1 MKKIFLLLLSVSVA
15 FVGGGSAKASVS
27 TKMLTA
33 DVHPLTVQDPDTVA
47 RDLSDLEDVIP
58 ASATT
63 QAQDTAYYGAA
74 RQKNFNALRF
84 VLDSRHRFKGDRY
97 VHGDFWNNTFIDMG
111 GGVGGFYHNT
121 NAASFTP
128 TLSLRLGV
136 GKVISPMVSFRLGF
150 EKAWAYSHASTTVY
164 NTNQYN
170 SYGGYVDF
178 LYNFSNYLLG
188 YRPERPF
195 NVSGILGL
203 GVQTASLHSWNNA
216 DMTAVGASTSGAA
229 LDGHVGVQFK
239 FFASPYASIALE
251 PYFKVATKK
260 LNLLANPGY
269 SDPDFSYG
277 VNFAYQ
283 WNFAKQLSY
292 MANAGIFQKH
302 FNNQKRYMLDN
313 GQLQHLRYPMFFDYS
328 FGPMYVGKSYNLSL
342 RNTRGFDAL
351 AAVGWWLAPAAGV
364 RAGVH
369 VTNGDWKQGSIGN
382 DDTKS
387 LIGTR
392 GVNVDFL
399 FNPFGFKRHYNW
411 DAPVGMNLLA
421 GYEFGGMK
429 KTAASLLGSY
439 EGNYTAFRFG
449 GQLWMKLTN
458 DLRLT
463 LEPTYMQTEH
473 YNGNLDRERYD
484 EYAVKLG
491 LSLLFRDKGIRNY
504 RNVES
509 DSVLNTVQR
518 GYFLGLG
525 LGWNNTVWDW
535 RFKGYQHDLLKNAV
549 LFGGYRFN
557 KIHGIR
563 LQAEWMKEAQA
574 FFDSYGSGIEKY
586 TYNNYLL
593 STDYQINLFNAM
605 AGYDPLRR
613 WNVYMYAGPTLLLGD
628 GGAAFAANVGGMVTY
643 NITPNLSL
651 FYSHTVYRM
660 PKTRYPHHMVYT
672 RDGIFT
678 NNLNVGIMYNFDRD
692 NNIFAAA
699 SQRRFFFE
707 YGFGPAYTGRT
718 PLRFRNTRGFDAN
731 ASIGWWF
738 SSAFALRG
746 GVHVTN
752 ADWQT
757 TQYANE
763 DTKLLVGTRGIAAD
777 LLINPL
783 GFVKDYNWE
792 MPFGFNLVGGYEFGQ
807 GKRTMTPY
815 ADSFEGNYTA
825 LRGGVQLW
833 ARLANGLRFT
843 LEPMVSS
850 VKLKGVNGYNYN
862 EYALKAGVAVLFKR
876 QAERNYPDV
885 PSDEVRNIPKKG
897 YFLGVGM
904 GWSNTIWDWRFSGYQ
919 HGVLKNATIFGGYHF
934 NELHG
939 IRLQSEWM
947 REKIAFPNYASQV
960 KLKPNNYLLSLDYQ
974 FNLYNYMAGY
984 DPSCRWNVYLYGGP
998 TLAVG
1003 DGGTKLAANVGGM
1016 VTYNLT
1022 PDVSLFYSHTIYR
1035 FNKHYYPTSLV
1046 YTRDG
1051 TYTNNLNVGIMY
1063 NFDRD
1068 NNIFAAASQ
1077 RRFFFEYGFGPAYT
1091 GRTPLR
1097 FRNTRGFDANASIG
1111 WWFSSA
1117 FALRG
1122 GVHVTNADWQTT
1134 QYANEDTKLLV
1145 GTRGIAADLLINPLG
1160 FVKDYNWE
1168 MPFGFN
1174 LVGGYEFGQ
1183 GKRTMTPYADSFEGN
1198 YTALRGGVQLWAR
1211 LANGL
1216 RFTLEPMV
1224 SSVKLKGVN
1233 GYNYNEYALKAGVA
1247 VLFKRQAE
1255 RNYPDVPSDEVR
1267 NIPKKGYF
1275 LGVGMGWSNTI
1286 WDWRFSGYQHG
1297 VLKNATIFGGYHFN
1311 ELHGI
1316 RLQSE
1321 WMREKIAFP
1330 NYASQVKLKPNNYLL
1345 SLDYQFNL
1353 YNYMAGYDPSCRWNV
1368 YLYGGPTLAVG
1379 DGGTKLAANVGG
1391 MVTYNLTPD
1400 VSLFYSHTIY
1410 RFNKHYY
1417 PTSLVYTR
1425 DGTYT
1430 NNLNIGVMYS
1440 FDAFSNFLIRDDE
1453 GNPMRRPL
1461 FLEYGIGPTF
1471 MGKTPLKGFK
1481 TTGFDS
1487 KFLVGWWANSA
1498 VGVRGGAHVTN
1509 ANWEKGSFMGDDVT
1523 LLFGTRGALF
1533 DLLINPLGFVSHYD
1547 WNSPLGFNVFGGY
1560 EIGHAKKTSA
1570 GFVNTFEGN
1579 YHTFRV
1585 GGQLWAK
1592 LTNDLRLTFEPTFSA
1607 IKLSAP
1613 DDNRHNQF
1621 ALNVG
1626 VSMLMRSKK
1635 FRDYDET
1642 LPEEKRYNLPLQGFF
1657 VGGGFGWNNTIW
1669 RWKFSSQ
1676 KGDLLKN
1683 AMAFAGYNFS
1693 TVHGVRVQGEWM
1705 REKMDNNEGAG
1716 IYTEHFNNVL
1726 VSFDY
1731 QLNAL
1736 NAISGFDPARRWNVY
1751 FYGGPTML
1759 MGTGGFK
1766 GALNVGGQV
1775 GYSINRNLS
1784 LFYSHTVYRMPNG
1797 RYPHSQPFTKN
1808 GTFTN
1813 NLNIGLMYNFK

>member
-463 LEPTYMQTEH
+463 LEPTYMQIEH

-574 FFDSYGSGIEKY
+574 FFDSYGSGIEKF

-783 GFVKDYNWE
+783 GFVKEYNWE

-850 VKLKGVNGYNYN
+850 VKLKG
-862 EYALKAGVAVLFKR
+862 E
-876 QAERNYPDV
+876 
-885 PSDEVRNIPKKG
+885 
-897 YFLGVGM
+897 
-904 GWSNTIWDWRFSGYQ
+904 
-919 HGVLKNATIFGGYHF
+919 
-934 NELHG
+934 
-939 IRLQSEWM
+939 
-947 REKIAFPNYASQV
+947 
-960 KLKPNNYLLSLDYQ
+960 
-974 FNLYNYMAGY
+974 
-984 DPSCRWNVYLYGGP
+984 
-998 TLAVG
+998 
-1003 DGGTKLAANVGGM
+1003 
-1016 VTYNLT
+1016 
-1022 PDVSLFYSHTIYR
+1022 
-1035 FNKHYYPTSLV
+1035 
-1046 YTRDG
+1046 
-1051 TYTNNLNVGIMY
+1051 
-1063 NFDRD
+1063 
-1068 NNIFAAASQ
+1068 
-1077 RRFFFEYGFGPAYT
+1077 
-1091 GRTPLR
+1091 
-1097 FRNTRGFDANASIG
+1097 
-1111 WWFSSA
+1111 
-1117 FALRG
+1117 
-1122 GVHVTNADWQTT
+1122 
-1134 QYANEDTKLLV
+1134 
-1145 GTRGIAADLLINPLG
+1145 
-1160 FVKDYNWE
+1160 
-1168 MPFGFN
+1168 
-1174 LVGGYEFGQ
+1174 
-1183 GKRTMTPYADSFEGN
+1183 
-1198 YTALRGGVQLWAR
+1198 
-1211 LANGL
+1211 
-1216 RFTLEPMV
+1216 
-1224 SSVKLKGVN
+1224 N

-1440 FDAFSNFLIRDDE
+1440 FDAFRNFLIRDDE
-1453 GNPMRRPL
+1453 GNSMRRPL

-1471 MGKTPLKGFK
+1471 MSKTPLKGFK

-1509 ANWEKGSFMGDDVT
+1509 ANWDKGSFMGDDVT
-1523 LLFGTRGALF
+1523 LLIGTRGALF

-1607 IKLSAP
+1607 IKLSAS

-1635 FRDYDET
+1635 FRDYDES

-1676 KGDLLKN
+1676 KGDMLKN

>member
-27 TKMLTA
+27 TKMLSA
-33 DVHPLTVQDPDTVA
+33 GVHPLTVQDPDTIA

-97 VHGDFWNNTFIDMG
+97 VRGDFWNNTFIDMG

-136 GKVISPMVSFRLGF
+136 GKVVSPMVSFRLGF

-574 FFDSYGSGIEKY
+574 FFDSYGSGIEKF

-651 FYSHTVYRM
+651 FYSHTIYRM

-960 KLKPNNYLLSLDYQ
+960 KLKPNNYLLS
-974 FNLYNYMAGY
+974 F
-984 DPSCRWNVYLYGGP
+984 
-998 TLAVG
+998 
-1003 DGGTKLAANVGGM
+1003 
-1016 VTYNLT
+1016 
-1022 PDVSLFYSHTIYR
+1022 
-1035 FNKHYYPTSLV
+1035 
-1046 YTRDG
+1046 
-1051 TYTNNLNVGIMY
+1051 
-1063 NFDRD
+1063 
-1068 NNIFAAASQ
+1068 
-1077 RRFFFEYGFGPAYT
+1077 
-1091 GRTPLR
+1091 
-1097 FRNTRGFDANASIG
+1097 
-1111 WWFSSA
+1111 
-1117 FALRG
+1117 
-1122 GVHVTNADWQTT
+1122 
-1134 QYANEDTKLLV
+1134 
-1145 GTRGIAADLLINPLG
+1145 
-1160 FVKDYNWE
+1160 
-1168 MPFGFN
+1168 
-1174 LVGGYEFGQ
+1174 
-1183 GKRTMTPYADSFEGN
+1183 
-1198 YTALRGGVQLWAR
+1198 
-1211 LANGL
+1211 
-1216 RFTLEPMV
+1216 
-1224 SSVKLKGVN
+1224 
-1233 GYNYNEYALKAGVA
+1233 
-1247 VLFKRQAE
+1247 
-1255 RNYPDVPSDEVR
+1255 
-1267 NIPKKGYF
+1267 
-1275 LGVGMGWSNTI
+1275 
-1286 WDWRFSGYQHG
+1286 
-1297 VLKNATIFGGYHFN
+1297 
-1311 ELHGI
+1311 
-1316 RLQSE
+1316 
-1321 WMREKIAFP
+1321 
-1330 NYASQVKLKPNNYLL
+1330 
-1345 SLDYQFNL
+1345 DYQFNL

-1440 FDAFSNFLIRDDE
+1440 FDAFRNFLIRDDE

-1471 MGKTPLKGFK
+1471 MSKTPLKGFK

-1509 ANWEKGSFMGDDVT
+1509 ANWDKGSFMGDDVT
-1523 LLFGTRGALF
+1523 LLIGTRGALF

-1607 IKLSAP
+1607 IKLSAS

-1784 LFYSHTVYRMPNG
+1784 LFYSHTVYRMPDG

>member
-27 TKMLTA
+27 TKMLSA
-33 DVHPLTVQDPDTVA
+33 DVHPLTVQDPDTIA
-47 RDLSDLEDVIP
+47 RDLSELEDVIP

-136 GKVISPMVSFRLGF
+136 GKVVSPMVSFRLGF

-429 KTAASLLGSY
+429 KTAASLFGSY

-463 LEPTYMQTEH
+463 LEPTYMQIEH

-574 FFDSYGSGIEKY
+574 FFDSYGSGIEKF

-1440 FDAFSNFLIRDDE
+1440 FDAFRNFLIRDDE

-1471 MGKTPLKGFK
+1471 MSKTPLKGFK

-1509 ANWEKGSFMGDDVT
+1509 ANWDKGSFMGDDVT

-1607 IKLSAP
+1607 IKLSAS

-1784 LFYSHTVYRMPNG
+1784 LFYSHTVYRMPAG

>member
-27 TKMLTA
+27 TKMLSA
-33 DVHPLTVQDPDTVA
+33 DVHPLTVQDPDTIA
-47 RDLSDLEDVIP
+47 RDLSELEDVIP

-97 VHGDFWNNTFIDMG
+97 VRGDFWNNTFIDMG

-136 GKVISPMVSFRLGF
+136 GKVVSPMVSFRLGF

-429 KTAASLLGSY
+429 KTAASLFGSY

-463 LEPTYMQTEH
+463 LEPTYMQIEH

-509 DSVLNTVQR
+509 DSVLNTIQR

-525 LGWNNTVWDW
+525 LGWNNTVWEW

-574 FFDSYGSGIEKY
+574 FFDSYGSGIEKF

-651 FYSHTVYRM
+651 FYSHTIYRM

-1051 TYTNNLNVGIMY
+1051 TYTNNLN
-1063 NFDRD
+1063 
-1068 NNIFAAASQ
+1068 
-1077 RRFFFEYGFGPAYT
+1077 
-1091 GRTPLR
+1091 
-1097 FRNTRGFDANASIG
+1097 
-1111 WWFSSA
+1111 
-1117 FALRG
+1117 
-1122 GVHVTNADWQTT
+1122 
-1134 QYANEDTKLLV
+1134 
-1145 GTRGIAADLLINPLG
+1145 
-1160 FVKDYNWE
+1160 
-1168 MPFGFN
+1168 
-1174 LVGGYEFGQ
+1174 
-1183 GKRTMTPYADSFEGN
+1183 
-1198 YTALRGGVQLWAR
+1198 
-1211 LANGL
+1211 
-1216 RFTLEPMV
+1216 
-1224 SSVKLKGVN
+1224 
-1233 GYNYNEYALKAGVA
+1233 
-1247 VLFKRQAE
+1247 
-1255 RNYPDVPSDEVR
+1255 
-1267 NIPKKGYF
+1267 
-1275 LGVGMGWSNTI
+1275 
-1286 WDWRFSGYQHG
+1286 
-1297 VLKNATIFGGYHFN
+1297 
-1311 ELHGI
+1311 
-1316 RLQSE
+1316 
-1321 WMREKIAFP
+1321 
-1330 NYASQVKLKPNNYLL
+1330 
-1345 SLDYQFNL
+1345 
-1353 YNYMAGYDPSCRWNV
+1353 
-1368 YLYGGPTLAVG
+1368 
-1379 DGGTKLAANVGG
+1379 
-1391 MVTYNLTPD
+1391 
-1400 VSLFYSHTIY
+1400 
-1410 RFNKHYY
+1410 
-1417 PTSLVYTR
+1417 
-1425 DGTYT
+1425 
-1430 NNLNIGVMYS
+1430 IGVMYS
-1440 FDAFSNFLIRDDE
+1440 FDAFRNFLIRDDE

-1471 MGKTPLKGFK
+1471 MSKTPLKGFK

-1509 ANWEKGSFMGDDVT
+1509 ANWDKGSFMGDDVT
-1523 LLFGTRGALF
+1523 LLIGTRGALF

-1607 IKLSAP
+1607 IKLSAS

-1705 REKMDNNEGAG
+1705 REKLDNNEGAG

-1784 LFYSHTVYRMPNG
+1784 LFYSHTVYRMPAG

>member
-27 TKMLTA
+27 TKMLSA

-97 VHGDFWNNTFIDMG
+97 VRGDFWNNTFIDMG

-136 GKVISPMVSFRLGF
+136 GKVVSPMVSFRLGF

-463 LEPTYMQTEH
+463 LEPTYMQIEH

-509 DSVLNTVQR
+509 DSVLNTIQR

-525 LGWNNTVWDW
+525 LGWNNTVWEW

-574 FFDSYGSGIEKY
+574 FFDSYGSGIEKF

-678 NNLNVGIMYNFDRD
+678 NNLNVGVMYNFDRD

-757 TQYANE
+757 TQYANK

-807 GKRTMTPY
+807 GKRTMTPN

-947 REKIAFPNYASQV
+947 REKIAFPNY
-960 KLKPNNYLLSLDYQ
+960 
-974 FNLYNYMAGY
+974 G
-984 DPSCRWNVYLYGGP
+984 
-998 TLAVG
+998 
-1003 DGGTKLAANVGGM
+1003 
-1016 VTYNLT
+1016 
-1022 PDVSLFYSHTIYR
+1022 
-1035 FNKHYYPTSLV
+1035 
-1046 YTRDG
+1046 
-1051 TYTNNLNVGIMY
+1051 
-1063 NFDRD
+1063 
-1068 NNIFAAASQ
+1068 
-1077 RRFFFEYGFGPAYT
+1077 
-1091 GRTPLR
+1091 
-1097 FRNTRGFDANASIG
+1097 
-1111 WWFSSA
+1111 
-1117 FALRG
+1117 
-1122 GVHVTNADWQTT
+1122 
-1134 QYANEDTKLLV
+1134 
-1145 GTRGIAADLLINPLG
+1145 
-1160 FVKDYNWE
+1160 
-1168 MPFGFN
+1168 
-1174 LVGGYEFGQ
+1174 
-1183 GKRTMTPYADSFEGN
+1183 
-1198 YTALRGGVQLWAR
+1198 
-1211 LANGL
+1211 
-1216 RFTLEPMV
+1216 
-1224 SSVKLKGVN
+1224 
-1233 GYNYNEYALKAGVA
+1233 
-1247 VLFKRQAE
+1247 
-1255 RNYPDVPSDEVR
+1255 
-1267 NIPKKGYF
+1267 
-1275 LGVGMGWSNTI
+1275 
-1286 WDWRFSGYQHG
+1286 
-1297 VLKNATIFGGYHFN
+1297 
-1311 ELHGI
+1311 
-1316 RLQSE
+1316 
-1321 WMREKIAFP
+1321 
-1330 NYASQVKLKPNNYLL
+1330 SQVKLKPNNYLL

-1440 FDAFSNFLIRDDE
+1440 FDAFRNFLIRDDE

-1471 MGKTPLKGFK
+1471 MSKTPLKGFK

-1509 ANWEKGSFMGDDVT
+1509 ANWDKGSFMGDDVT
-1523 LLFGTRGALF
+1523 LLIGTRGALF

-1607 IKLSAP
+1607 IKLSAS

-1736 NAISGFDPARRWNVY
+1736 NTISGFDPARRWNVY

-1784 LFYSHTVYRMPNG
+1784 LFYSHTVYRMPAG

>member
-27 TKMLTA
+27 TKMLSA
-33 DVHPLTVQDPDTVA
+33 DVHPLTMQDPDTVA

-97 VHGDFWNNTFIDMG
+97 VRGDFWNNTFIDMG
-111 GGVGGFYHNT
+111 GGGGGFYHNT

-463 LEPTYMQTEH
+463 LEPTYMQIEH

-509 DSVLNTVQR
+509 DSVLNTIQR

-525 LGWNNTVWDW
+525 LGWNNTVWEW
-535 RFKGYQHDLLKNAV
+535 RFKGYQHDLLKNVV

-574 FFDSYGSGIEKY
+574 FFDSYGSGIEKF

-1051 TYTNNLNVGIMY
+1051 TYTNNLN
-1063 NFDRD
+1063 
-1068 NNIFAAASQ
+1068 
-1077 RRFFFEYGFGPAYT
+1077 
-1091 GRTPLR
+1091 
-1097 FRNTRGFDANASIG
+1097 
-1111 WWFSSA
+1111 
-1117 FALRG
+1117 
-1122 GVHVTNADWQTT
+1122 
-1134 QYANEDTKLLV
+1134 
-1145 GTRGIAADLLINPLG
+1145 
-1160 FVKDYNWE
+1160 
-1168 MPFGFN
+1168 
-1174 LVGGYEFGQ
+1174 
-1183 GKRTMTPYADSFEGN
+1183 
-1198 YTALRGGVQLWAR
+1198 
-1211 LANGL
+1211 
-1216 RFTLEPMV
+1216 
-1224 SSVKLKGVN
+1224 
-1233 GYNYNEYALKAGVA
+1233 
-1247 VLFKRQAE
+1247 
-1255 RNYPDVPSDEVR
+1255 
-1267 NIPKKGYF
+1267 
-1275 LGVGMGWSNTI
+1275 
-1286 WDWRFSGYQHG
+1286 
-1297 VLKNATIFGGYHFN
+1297 
-1311 ELHGI
+1311 
-1316 RLQSE
+1316 
-1321 WMREKIAFP
+1321 
-1330 NYASQVKLKPNNYLL
+1330 
-1345 SLDYQFNL
+1345 
-1353 YNYMAGYDPSCRWNV
+1353 
-1368 YLYGGPTLAVG
+1368 
-1379 DGGTKLAANVGG
+1379 
-1391 MVTYNLTPD
+1391 
-1400 VSLFYSHTIY
+1400 
-1410 RFNKHYY
+1410 
-1417 PTSLVYTR
+1417 
-1425 DGTYT
+1425 
-1430 NNLNIGVMYS
+1430 IGVMYS
-1440 FDAFSNFLIRDDE
+1440 FDAFRNFLIRDDE

-1471 MGKTPLKGFK
+1471 MSKTPLKGFK

-1509 ANWEKGSFMGDDVT
+1509 ANWDKGRFMGDDVT
-1523 LLFGTRGALF
+1523 LLIGTRGALF
-1533 DLLINPLGFVSHYD
+1533 DLLVNPLGFVSHYD

-1607 IKLSAP
+1607 IKLSAS

-1784 LFYSHTVYRMPNG
+1784 LFYSHTVYRMPDG

>member
-27 TKMLTA
+27 TKMLSA

-47 RDLSDLEDVIP
+47 RDLSELEDVIP

-97 VHGDFWNNTFIDMG
+97 VRGDFWNNTFIDMG

-136 GKVISPMVSFRLGF
+136 GKVVSPMVSFRLGF

-387 LIGTR
+387 LLGTR

-509 DSVLNTVQR
+509 DSVLNTIQR

-535 RFKGYQHDLLKNAV
+535 RFKGYQHDLLKNVV

-574 FFDSYGSGIEKY
+574 FFDSYGSGIEKF

-651 FYSHTVYRM
+651 FYSHTIYRM

-757 TQYANE
+757 TQYANK

-807 GKRTMTPY
+807 GKRTMTPN

-850 VKLKGVNGYNYN
+850 VKLKG
-862 EYALKAGVAVLFKR
+862 
-876 QAERNYPDV
+876 
-885 PSDEVRNIPKKG
+885 I
-897 YFLGVGM
+897 
-904 GWSNTIWDWRFSGYQ
+904 
-919 HGVLKNATIFGGYHF
+919 
-934 NELHG
+934 
-939 IRLQSEWM
+939 
-947 REKIAFPNYASQV
+947 
-960 KLKPNNYLLSLDYQ
+960 
-974 FNLYNYMAGY
+974 
-984 DPSCRWNVYLYGGP
+984 
-998 TLAVG
+998 
-1003 DGGTKLAANVGGM
+1003 
-1016 VTYNLT
+1016 
-1022 PDVSLFYSHTIYR
+1022 
-1035 FNKHYYPTSLV
+1035 
-1046 YTRDG
+1046 
-1051 TYTNNLNVGIMY
+1051 
-1063 NFDRD
+1063 
-1068 NNIFAAASQ
+1068 
-1077 RRFFFEYGFGPAYT
+1077 
-1091 GRTPLR
+1091 
-1097 FRNTRGFDANASIG
+1097 
-1111 WWFSSA
+1111 
-1117 FALRG
+1117 
-1122 GVHVTNADWQTT
+1122 
-1134 QYANEDTKLLV
+1134 
-1145 GTRGIAADLLINPLG
+1145 
-1160 FVKDYNWE
+1160 
-1168 MPFGFN
+1168 
-1174 LVGGYEFGQ
+1174 
-1183 GKRTMTPYADSFEGN
+1183 
-1198 YTALRGGVQLWAR
+1198 
-1211 LANGL
+1211 
-1216 RFTLEPMV
+1216 
-1224 SSVKLKGVN
+1224 N

-1440 FDAFSNFLIRDDE
+1440 FDAFRNFLIRDDE

-1471 MGKTPLKGFK
+1471 MSKTPLKGFK

-1509 ANWEKGSFMGDDVT
+1509 ANWDKGSFMGDDVT

-1607 IKLSAP
+1607 IKLSAS

-1705 REKMDNNEGAG
+1705 REKLDNNEGAG

-1784 LFYSHTVYRMPNG
+1784 LFYSHTVYRMPAG

>member
-27 TKMLTA
+27 TKMLSA
-33 DVHPLTVQDPDTVA
+33 DVHPLIVQDPDTVA

-392 GVNVDFL
+392 GVNFDFL

-429 KTAASLLGSY
+429 KTAASLFGSY

-463 LEPTYMQTEH
+463 LEPTYMQIEH

-509 DSVLNTVQR
+509 DSVLNIVQR

-525 LGWNNTVWDW
+525 LGWNNTVWEW

-557 KIHGIR
+557 KIHGVR

-574 FFDSYGSGIEKY
+574 FFDSYGSGIEKF

-947 REKIAFPNYASQV
+947 REKIAFPNYAIQV

-1330 NYASQVKLKPNNYLL
+1330 NYAIQVKLKPNNYLL

-1440 FDAFSNFLIRDDE
+1440 FDAFRNFLIRDDE

-1471 MGKTPLKGFK
+1471 MSKTPLKGFK

-1498 VGVRGGAHVTN
+1498 VGIRGGAHVTN
-1509 ANWEKGSFMGDDVT
+1509 ANWDKGSFMGDDVT
-1523 LLFGTRGALF
+1523 LLIGTRGALF

-1570 GFVNTFEGN
+1570 GFVSTFEGN

-1607 IKLSAP
+1607 IKLSAS

-1635 FRDYDET
+1635 FRDYDES

-1784 LFYSHTVYRMPNG
+1784 LFYSHTVYRMPDG

>member
-27 TKMLTA
+27 TKMLSA
-33 DVHPLTVQDPDTVA
+33 DVHPLTVQDPDTIA
-47 RDLSDLEDVIP
+47 RDLSELEDVIP

-97 VHGDFWNNTFIDMG
+97 VRGDFWNSTFIDMG

-136 GKVISPMVSFRLGF
+136 GKVVSPMVSFRLGF

-429 KTAASLLGSY
+429 KTAASLFGSY

-463 LEPTYMQTEH
+463 LEPTYMQIEH

-509 DSVLNTVQR
+509 DSVLNTVER

-574 FFDSYGSGIEKY
+574 FFDSSGSGIEKF

-613 WNVYMYAGPTLLLGD
+613 WNVYVYAGPTLLLGD

-660 PKTRYPHHMVYT
+660 PKTRYPHHMVYS
-672 RDGIFT
+672 RDGIF
-678 NNLNVGIMYNFDRD
+678 
-692 NNIFAAA
+692 
-699 SQRRFFFE
+699 
-707 YGFGPAYTGRT
+707 
-718 PLRFRNTRGFDAN
+718 
-731 ASIGWWF
+731 
-738 SSAFALRG
+738 
-746 GVHVTN
+746 
-752 ADWQT
+752 
-757 TQYANE
+757 
-763 DTKLLVGTRGIAAD
+763 
-777 LLINPL
+777 
-783 GFVKDYNWE
+783 
-792 MPFGFNLVGGYEFGQ
+792 
-807 GKRTMTPY
+807 
-815 ADSFEGNYTA
+815 
-825 LRGGVQLW
+825 
-833 ARLANGLRFT
+833 
-843 LEPMVSS
+843 
-850 VKLKGVNGYNYN
+850 
-862 EYALKAGVAVLFKR
+862 
-876 QAERNYPDV
+876 
-885 PSDEVRNIPKKG
+885 
-897 YFLGVGM
+897 
-904 GWSNTIWDWRFSGYQ
+904 
-919 HGVLKNATIFGGYHF
+919 
-934 NELHG
+934 
-939 IRLQSEWM
+939 
-947 REKIAFPNYASQV
+947 
-960 KLKPNNYLLSLDYQ
+960 
-974 FNLYNYMAGY
+974 
-984 DPSCRWNVYLYGGP
+984 
-998 TLAVG
+998 
-1003 DGGTKLAANVGGM
+1003 
-1016 VTYNLT
+1016 
-1022 PDVSLFYSHTIYR
+1022 
-1035 FNKHYYPTSLV
+1035 
-1046 YTRDG
+1046 
-1051 TYTNNLNVGIMY
+1051 TNNLNVGIMY

-1440 FDAFSNFLIRDDE
+1440 FDAFRNFLIRDDE

-1471 MGKTPLKGFK
+1471 MSKTPLKGFK

-1509 ANWEKGSFMGDDVT
+1509 ANWDKGSFMGDDVT
-1523 LLFGTRGALF
+1523 LLIGTRGALF

-1607 IKLSAP
+1607 IKLSAS

-1766 GALNVGGQV
+1766 GALNIGGQV

-1784 LFYSHTVYRMPNG
+1784 LFYSHTVYRMPAG

>member
-27 TKMLTA
+27 TKMLSA

-97 VHGDFWNNTFIDMG
+97 VRGDFWNNTFIDMG

-136 GKVISPMVSFRLGF
+136 GKVVSPMVSFRLGF

-292 MANAGIFQKH
+292 MGNAGIFQKH

-463 LEPTYMQTEH
+463 LEPTYMQIEH

-535 RFKGYQHDLLKNAV
+535 RFKGYQHDLLKNVV

-613 WNVYMYAGPTLLLGD
+613 WNVYVYAGPTLLLGD

-660 PKTRYPHHMVYT
+660 PKTRYPHHMVYS
-672 RDGIFT
+672 RDGIF
-678 NNLNVGIMYNFDRD
+678 
-692 NNIFAAA
+692 
-699 SQRRFFFE
+699 
-707 YGFGPAYTGRT
+707 
-718 PLRFRNTRGFDAN
+718 
-731 ASIGWWF
+731 
-738 SSAFALRG
+738 
-746 GVHVTN
+746 
-752 ADWQT
+752 
-757 TQYANE
+757 
-763 DTKLLVGTRGIAAD
+763 
-777 LLINPL
+777 
-783 GFVKDYNWE
+783 
-792 MPFGFNLVGGYEFGQ
+792 
-807 GKRTMTPY
+807 
-815 ADSFEGNYTA
+815 
-825 LRGGVQLW
+825 
-833 ARLANGLRFT
+833 
-843 LEPMVSS
+843 
-850 VKLKGVNGYNYN
+850 
-862 EYALKAGVAVLFKR
+862 
-876 QAERNYPDV
+876 
-885 PSDEVRNIPKKG
+885 
-897 YFLGVGM
+897 
-904 GWSNTIWDWRFSGYQ
+904 
-919 HGVLKNATIFGGYHF
+919 
-934 NELHG
+934 
-939 IRLQSEWM
+939 
-947 REKIAFPNYASQV
+947 
-960 KLKPNNYLLSLDYQ
+960 
-974 FNLYNYMAGY
+974 
-984 DPSCRWNVYLYGGP
+984 
-998 TLAVG
+998 
-1003 DGGTKLAANVGGM
+1003 
-1016 VTYNLT
+1016 
-1022 PDVSLFYSHTIYR
+1022 
-1035 FNKHYYPTSLV
+1035 
-1046 YTRDG
+1046 
-1051 TYTNNLNVGIMY
+1051 TNNLNVGIMY

-1440 FDAFSNFLIRDDE
+1440 FDAFRNFLIRDDE

-1471 MGKTPLKGFK
+1471 MSKTPLKGFK

-1509 ANWEKGSFMGDDVT
+1509 ANWDKGSFMGDDVT

-1570 GFVNTFEGN
+1570 GFVSTFEGN

-1607 IKLSAP
+1607 IKLSAS

-1766 GALNVGGQV
+1766 GALNIGGQV

>member
-27 TKMLTA
+27 TKMLSA
-33 DVHPLTVQDPDTVA
+33 DVHPLTMQDPDTVA

-58 ASATT
+58 TSATT

-97 VHGDFWNNTFIDMG
+97 VRGDFWNNTFIDMG

-136 GKVISPMVSFRLGF
+136 GKVVSPMVSFRLGF

-203 GVQTASLHSWNNA
+203 GVQTASVHSWNNA

-463 LEPTYMQTEH
+463 LEPTYMQIEH

-509 DSVLNTVQR
+509 DSVLNTIQR

-525 LGWNNTVWDW
+525 LGWNNTVWEW

-574 FFDSYGSGIEKY
+574 FFDSYGSGIEKF

-1051 TYTNNLNVGIMY
+1051 TYTNNLN
-1063 NFDRD
+1063 
-1068 NNIFAAASQ
+1068 
-1077 RRFFFEYGFGPAYT
+1077 
-1091 GRTPLR
+1091 
-1097 FRNTRGFDANASIG
+1097 
-1111 WWFSSA
+1111 
-1117 FALRG
+1117 
-1122 GVHVTNADWQTT
+1122 
-1134 QYANEDTKLLV
+1134 
-1145 GTRGIAADLLINPLG
+1145 
-1160 FVKDYNWE
+1160 
-1168 MPFGFN
+1168 
-1174 LVGGYEFGQ
+1174 
-1183 GKRTMTPYADSFEGN
+1183 
-1198 YTALRGGVQLWAR
+1198 
-1211 LANGL
+1211 
-1216 RFTLEPMV
+1216 
-1224 SSVKLKGVN
+1224 
-1233 GYNYNEYALKAGVA
+1233 
-1247 VLFKRQAE
+1247 
-1255 RNYPDVPSDEVR
+1255 
-1267 NIPKKGYF
+1267 
-1275 LGVGMGWSNTI
+1275 
-1286 WDWRFSGYQHG
+1286 
-1297 VLKNATIFGGYHFN
+1297 
-1311 ELHGI
+1311 
-1316 RLQSE
+1316 
-1321 WMREKIAFP
+1321 
-1330 NYASQVKLKPNNYLL
+1330 
-1345 SLDYQFNL
+1345 
-1353 YNYMAGYDPSCRWNV
+1353 
-1368 YLYGGPTLAVG
+1368 
-1379 DGGTKLAANVGG
+1379 
-1391 MVTYNLTPD
+1391 
-1400 VSLFYSHTIY
+1400 
-1410 RFNKHYY
+1410 
-1417 PTSLVYTR
+1417 
-1425 DGTYT
+1425 
-1430 NNLNIGVMYS
+1430 IGVMYS
-1440 FDAFSNFLIRDDE
+1440 FDAFRNFLIRDDE

-1471 MGKTPLKGFK
+1471 MSKTPLKGFK

-1509 ANWEKGSFMGDDVT
+1509 ANWDKGSFMGDDVT
-1523 LLFGTRGALF
+1523 LLIGTRGALF

-1607 IKLSAP
+1607 IKLSAS

>member
-27 TKMLTA
+27 TKMLSA
-33 DVHPLTVQDPDTVA
+33 GMHPLTVQDPDTVA

-136 GKVISPMVSFRLGF
+136 GKVVSPMVSFRLGF

-239 FFASPYASIALE
+239 FFASPYTSIALE

-399 FNPFGFKRHYNW
+399 FNPFGFKCHYNW

-429 KTAASLLGSY
+429 KTAASLFGSY

-525 LGWNNTVWDW
+525 LGWNNTVWEW

-574 FFDSYGSGIEKY
+574 FFDSYGSGIEKF

-651 FYSHTVYRM
+651 FYSHTIYRM

-678 NNLNVGIMYNFDRD
+678 NNLNVGVMYNFDRD

-757 TQYANE
+757 TPYANE

-807 GKRTMTPY
+807 GKRTMTPN

-947 REKIAFPNYASQV
+947 REKIAFPNYASQE
-960 KLKPNNYLLSLDYQ
+960 KLKPNNYLLS
-974 FNLYNYMAGY
+974 F
-984 DPSCRWNVYLYGGP
+984 
-998 TLAVG
+998 
-1003 DGGTKLAANVGGM
+1003 
-1016 VTYNLT
+1016 
-1022 PDVSLFYSHTIYR
+1022 
-1035 FNKHYYPTSLV
+1035 
-1046 YTRDG
+1046 
-1051 TYTNNLNVGIMY
+1051 
-1063 NFDRD
+1063 
-1068 NNIFAAASQ
+1068 
-1077 RRFFFEYGFGPAYT
+1077 
-1091 GRTPLR
+1091 
-1097 FRNTRGFDANASIG
+1097 
-1111 WWFSSA
+1111 
-1117 FALRG
+1117 
-1122 GVHVTNADWQTT
+1122 
-1134 QYANEDTKLLV
+1134 
-1145 GTRGIAADLLINPLG
+1145 
-1160 FVKDYNWE
+1160 
-1168 MPFGFN
+1168 
-1174 LVGGYEFGQ
+1174 
-1183 GKRTMTPYADSFEGN
+1183 
-1198 YTALRGGVQLWAR
+1198 
-1211 LANGL
+1211 
-1216 RFTLEPMV
+1216 
-1224 SSVKLKGVN
+1224 
-1233 GYNYNEYALKAGVA
+1233 
-1247 VLFKRQAE
+1247 
-1255 RNYPDVPSDEVR
+1255 
-1267 NIPKKGYF
+1267 
-1275 LGVGMGWSNTI
+1275 
-1286 WDWRFSGYQHG
+1286 
-1297 VLKNATIFGGYHFN
+1297 
-1311 ELHGI
+1311 
-1316 RLQSE
+1316 
-1321 WMREKIAFP
+1321 
-1330 NYASQVKLKPNNYLL
+1330 
-1345 SLDYQFNL
+1345 DYQFNL

-1440 FDAFSNFLIRDDE
+1440 FDAFRNFLIRDDE

-1471 MGKTPLKGFK
+1471 MSKTPLKGFK

-1607 IKLSAP
+1607 IKLSAS

-1635 FRDYDET
+1635 FRDYDES

-1766 GALNVGGQV
+1766 GALNIGGQV

>member
-27 TKMLTA
+27 TKMLSA

-97 VHGDFWNNTFIDMG
+97 VRGDFWNNTFIDMG

-429 KTAASLLGSY
+429 KTAASMFGSY

-463 LEPTYMQTEH
+463 LEPTYMQIEH

-509 DSVLNTVQR
+509 DSVLNTVER

-525 LGWNNTVWDW
+525 LGWNNTVWEW

-574 FFDSYGSGIEKY
+574 FFDSYGSGIEKF

-613 WNVYMYAGPTLLLGD
+613 WNVYMYVGPTLLLGD

-660 PKTRYPHHMVYT
+660 PKTRYPHHMVYS

-699 SQRRFFFE
+699 SQRHFFFE

-763 DTKLLVGTRGIAAD
+763 DTKLLVGI
-777 LLINPL
+777 
-783 GFVKDYNWE
+783 
-792 MPFGFNLVGGYEFGQ
+792 
-807 GKRTMTPY
+807 
-815 ADSFEGNYTA
+815 
-825 LRGGVQLW
+825 
-833 ARLANGLRFT
+833 
-843 LEPMVSS
+843 
-850 VKLKGVNGYNYN
+850 
-862 EYALKAGVAVLFKR
+862 
-876 QAERNYPDV
+876 
-885 PSDEVRNIPKKG
+885 
-897 YFLGVGM
+897 
-904 GWSNTIWDWRFSGYQ
+904 
-919 HGVLKNATIFGGYHF
+919 
-934 NELHG
+934 
-939 IRLQSEWM
+939 
-947 REKIAFPNYASQV
+947 
-960 KLKPNNYLLSLDYQ
+960 
-974 FNLYNYMAGY
+974 
-984 DPSCRWNVYLYGGP
+984 
-998 TLAVG
+998 
-1003 DGGTKLAANVGGM
+1003 
-1016 VTYNLT
+1016 
-1022 PDVSLFYSHTIYR
+1022 
-1035 FNKHYYPTSLV
+1035 
-1046 YTRDG
+1046 
-1051 TYTNNLNVGIMY
+1051 
-1063 NFDRD
+1063 
-1068 NNIFAAASQ
+1068 
-1077 RRFFFEYGFGPAYT
+1077 
-1091 GRTPLR
+1091 
-1097 FRNTRGFDANASIG
+1097 
-1111 WWFSSA
+1111 
-1117 FALRG
+1117 
-1122 GVHVTNADWQTT
+1122 
-1134 QYANEDTKLLV
+1134 
-1145 GTRGIAADLLINPLG
+1145 RGIAADLLINPLG

-1440 FDAFSNFLIRDDE
+1440 FDALRNFLIRDDE

-1471 MGKTPLKGFK
+1471 MSKTPLKGFK

-1509 ANWEKGSFMGDDVT
+1509 ANWDKGSFMGDDVT
-1523 LLFGTRGALF
+1523 LLIGTRGALF

-1607 IKLSAP
+1607 IKLSAS

-1635 FRDYDET
+1635 YRDYDET

-1784 LFYSHTVYRMPNG
+1784 LFYSHTVYRMPAG

>member
-27 TKMLTA
+27 TKMLSV
-33 DVHPLTVQDPDTVA
+33 DVHPLTVQDLDTVA

-97 VHGDFWNNTFIDMG
+97 VRGDFWNNTFIDMG

-136 GKVISPMVSFRLGF
+136 GKVVSPMVSFRLGF

-239 FFASPYASIALE
+239 FFASPYASIVLE

-463 LEPTYMQTEH
+463 LEPTYMQIEH

-509 DSVLNTVQR
+509 DSVLNTVER

-535 RFKGYQHDLLKNAV
+535 RFKGYQHDLLKNVV

-574 FFDSYGSGIEKY
+574 FFDSSGSGIEKF

-651 FYSHTVYRM
+651 FYSHTIYRM

-947 REKIAFPNYASQV
+947 REKIAFPNYASQ
-960 KLKPNNYLLSLDYQ
+960 
-974 FNLYNYMAGY
+974 
-984 DPSCRWNVYLYGGP
+984 
-998 TLAVG
+998 
-1003 DGGTKLAANVGGM
+1003 
-1016 VTYNLT
+1016 
-1022 PDVSLFYSHTIYR
+1022 
-1035 FNKHYYPTSLV
+1035 
-1046 YTRDG
+1046 
-1051 TYTNNLNVGIMY
+1051 
-1063 NFDRD
+1063 
-1068 NNIFAAASQ
+1068 
-1077 RRFFFEYGFGPAYT
+1077 E
-1091 GRTPLR
+1091 
-1097 FRNTRGFDANASIG
+1097 
-1111 WWFSSA
+1111 
-1117 FALRG
+1117 
-1122 GVHVTNADWQTT
+1122 
-1134 QYANEDTKLLV
+1134 
-1145 GTRGIAADLLINPLG
+1145 
-1160 FVKDYNWE
+1160 
-1168 MPFGFN
+1168 
-1174 LVGGYEFGQ
+1174 
-1183 GKRTMTPYADSFEGN
+1183 
-1198 YTALRGGVQLWAR
+1198 
-1211 LANGL
+1211 
-1216 RFTLEPMV
+1216 
-1224 SSVKLKGVN
+1224 
-1233 GYNYNEYALKAGVA
+1233 
-1247 VLFKRQAE
+1247 
-1255 RNYPDVPSDEVR
+1255 
-1267 NIPKKGYF
+1267 
-1275 LGVGMGWSNTI
+1275 
-1286 WDWRFSGYQHG
+1286 
-1297 VLKNATIFGGYHFN
+1297 
-1311 ELHGI
+1311 
-1316 RLQSE
+1316 
-1321 WMREKIAFP
+1321 
-1330 NYASQVKLKPNNYLL
+1330 KLKPNNYLL

-1440 FDAFSNFLIRDDE
+1440 FDAFRNFLIRDDE

-1471 MGKTPLKGFK
+1471 MSKTPLKGFK

-1509 ANWEKGSFMGDDVT
+1509 ANWDKGSFMGDDVT
-1523 LLFGTRGALF
+1523 LLIGTRGALF

-1607 IKLSAP
+1607 IKLSAS

-1784 LFYSHTVYRMPNG
+1784 LFYSHTVYRMPDG

>member
-27 TKMLTA
+27 TKMLSA
-33 DVHPLTVQDPDTVA
+33 DVHPLTVQDPDTIA
-47 RDLSDLEDVIP
+47 RDLSELEDVIP

-97 VHGDFWNNTFIDMG
+97 VRGDFWNNTFIDMG

-136 GKVISPMVSFRLGF
+136 GKVVSPMVSFRLGF

-429 KTAASLLGSY
+429 KTAASLFGSY

-525 LGWNNTVWDW
+525 LGWNNTVWEW

-574 FFDSYGSGIEKY
+574 FFDSYGSGIEKF

-613 WNVYMYAGPTLLLGD
+613 WNVYMYVGPTLLLGD

-651 FYSHTVYRM
+651 FYSHTIYRM

-678 NNLNVGIMYNFDRD
+678 NNLNVGVMYNFDRD

-757 TQYANE
+757 TQYANK

-947 REKIAFPNYASQV
+947 REKIAFPNYA
-960 KLKPNNYLLSLDYQ
+960 
-974 FNLYNYMAGY
+974 
-984 DPSCRWNVYLYGGP
+984 
-998 TLAVG
+998 
-1003 DGGTKLAANVGGM
+1003 
-1016 VTYNLT
+1016 
-1022 PDVSLFYSHTIYR
+1022 I
-1035 FNKHYYPTSLV
+1035 
-1046 YTRDG
+1046 
-1051 TYTNNLNVGIMY
+1051 
-1063 NFDRD
+1063 
-1068 NNIFAAASQ
+1068 
-1077 RRFFFEYGFGPAYT
+1077 
-1091 GRTPLR
+1091 
-1097 FRNTRGFDANASIG
+1097 
-1111 WWFSSA
+1111 
-1117 FALRG
+1117 
-1122 GVHVTNADWQTT
+1122 
-1134 QYANEDTKLLV
+1134 
-1145 GTRGIAADLLINPLG
+1145 
-1160 FVKDYNWE
+1160 
-1168 MPFGFN
+1168 
-1174 LVGGYEFGQ
+1174 
-1183 GKRTMTPYADSFEGN
+1183 
-1198 YTALRGGVQLWAR
+1198 
-1211 LANGL
+1211 
-1216 RFTLEPMV
+1216 
-1224 SSVKLKGVN
+1224 
-1233 GYNYNEYALKAGVA
+1233 
-1247 VLFKRQAE
+1247 
-1255 RNYPDVPSDEVR
+1255 
-1267 NIPKKGYF
+1267 
-1275 LGVGMGWSNTI
+1275 
-1286 WDWRFSGYQHG
+1286 
-1297 VLKNATIFGGYHFN
+1297 
-1311 ELHGI
+1311 
-1316 RLQSE
+1316 
-1321 WMREKIAFP
+1321 
-1330 NYASQVKLKPNNYLL
+1330 QVKLKPNNYLL

-1440 FDAFSNFLIRDDE
+1440 FDAFRNFLIRDDE
-1453 GNPMRRPL
+1453 GNPMRRPI

-1471 MGKTPLKGFK
+1471 MSKTPLKGFK

-1509 ANWEKGSFMGDDVT
+1509 ANWDKGSFMGDDVT
-1523 LLFGTRGALF
+1523 LLIGTRGALF

-1547 WNSPLGFNVFGGY
+1547 WNSPLGFNVFCGY

-1570 GFVNTFEGN
+1570 GFVSTFEGN

-1607 IKLSAP
+1607 IKLSAS

-1642 LPEEKRYNLPLQGFF
+1642 LPEEKRYNLPLHGFF

-1766 GALNVGGQV
+1766 GALNIGGQV

-1784 LFYSHTVYRMPNG
+1784 LFYSHTVYRMPDG

>member
-27 TKMLTA
+27 TKMLSA

-136 GKVISPMVSFRLGF
+136 GKVVSPMVSFRLGF

-429 KTAASLLGSY
+429 KTAASMFGSY

-463 LEPTYMQTEH
+463 LEPTYMQIEH

-509 DSVLNTVQR
+509 DSVLNTVER

-535 RFKGYQHDLLKNAV
+535 RFKGYQHDLLKNVV

-574 FFDSYGSGIEKY
+574 FFDSSGSGIEKF

-613 WNVYMYAGPTLLLGD
+613 WNVYVYAGPTLLLGD

-660 PKTRYPHHMVYT
+660 PKTRYPHHMVYS
-672 RDGIFT
+672 RDGIF
-678 NNLNVGIMYNFDRD
+678 
-692 NNIFAAA
+692 
-699 SQRRFFFE
+699 
-707 YGFGPAYTGRT
+707 
-718 PLRFRNTRGFDAN
+718 
-731 ASIGWWF
+731 
-738 SSAFALRG
+738 
-746 GVHVTN
+746 
-752 ADWQT
+752 
-757 TQYANE
+757 
-763 DTKLLVGTRGIAAD
+763 
-777 LLINPL
+777 
-783 GFVKDYNWE
+783 
-792 MPFGFNLVGGYEFGQ
+792 
-807 GKRTMTPY
+807 
-815 ADSFEGNYTA
+815 
-825 LRGGVQLW
+825 
-833 ARLANGLRFT
+833 
-843 LEPMVSS
+843 
-850 VKLKGVNGYNYN
+850 
-862 EYALKAGVAVLFKR
+862 
-876 QAERNYPDV
+876 
-885 PSDEVRNIPKKG
+885 
-897 YFLGVGM
+897 
-904 GWSNTIWDWRFSGYQ
+904 
-919 HGVLKNATIFGGYHF
+919 
-934 NELHG
+934 
-939 IRLQSEWM
+939 
-947 REKIAFPNYASQV
+947 
-960 KLKPNNYLLSLDYQ
+960 
-974 FNLYNYMAGY
+974 
-984 DPSCRWNVYLYGGP
+984 
-998 TLAVG
+998 
-1003 DGGTKLAANVGGM
+1003 
-1016 VTYNLT
+1016 
-1022 PDVSLFYSHTIYR
+1022 
-1035 FNKHYYPTSLV
+1035 
-1046 YTRDG
+1046 
-1051 TYTNNLNVGIMY
+1051 TNNLNVGIMY

-1440 FDAFSNFLIRDDE
+1440 FDAFRNFLIRDDE

-1471 MGKTPLKGFK
+1471 MSKTPLKGFK

-1509 ANWEKGSFMGDDVT
+1509 ANWDKGSFMGDDVT

-1607 IKLSAP
+1607 IKLSAS

-1784 LFYSHTVYRMPNG
+1784 LFYSHTVYRMPDG

>member
-27 TKMLTA
+27 TKMLSV
-33 DVHPLTVQDPDTVA
+33 DVHPLTVQDLDTVA

-97 VHGDFWNNTFIDMG
+97 VRGDFWNNTFIDMG

-136 GKVISPMVSFRLGF
+136 GKVVSPMVSFRLGF

-239 FFASPYASIALE
+239 FFASPYASIVLE

-463 LEPTYMQTEH
+463 LEPTYMQIEH

-509 DSVLNTVQR
+509 DSVLNTVER

-535 RFKGYQHDLLKNAV
+535 RFKGYQHDLLKNVV

-574 FFDSYGSGIEKY
+574 FFDSSGSGIEKF

-651 FYSHTVYRM
+651 FYSHTIYRM

-1051 TYTNNLNVGIMY
+1051 TYTNNLN
-1063 NFDRD
+1063 
-1068 NNIFAAASQ
+1068 
-1077 RRFFFEYGFGPAYT
+1077 
-1091 GRTPLR
+1091 
-1097 FRNTRGFDANASIG
+1097 
-1111 WWFSSA
+1111 
-1117 FALRG
+1117 
-1122 GVHVTNADWQTT
+1122 
-1134 QYANEDTKLLV
+1134 
-1145 GTRGIAADLLINPLG
+1145 
-1160 FVKDYNWE
+1160 
-1168 MPFGFN
+1168 
-1174 LVGGYEFGQ
+1174 
-1183 GKRTMTPYADSFEGN
+1183 
-1198 YTALRGGVQLWAR
+1198 
-1211 LANGL
+1211 
-1216 RFTLEPMV
+1216 
-1224 SSVKLKGVN
+1224 
-1233 GYNYNEYALKAGVA
+1233 
-1247 VLFKRQAE
+1247 
-1255 RNYPDVPSDEVR
+1255 
-1267 NIPKKGYF
+1267 
-1275 LGVGMGWSNTI
+1275 
-1286 WDWRFSGYQHG
+1286 
-1297 VLKNATIFGGYHFN
+1297 
-1311 ELHGI
+1311 
-1316 RLQSE
+1316 
-1321 WMREKIAFP
+1321 
-1330 NYASQVKLKPNNYLL
+1330 
-1345 SLDYQFNL
+1345 
-1353 YNYMAGYDPSCRWNV
+1353 
-1368 YLYGGPTLAVG
+1368 
-1379 DGGTKLAANVGG
+1379 
-1391 MVTYNLTPD
+1391 
-1400 VSLFYSHTIY
+1400 
-1410 RFNKHYY
+1410 
-1417 PTSLVYTR
+1417 
-1425 DGTYT
+1425 
-1430 NNLNIGVMYS
+1430 IGVMYS
-1440 FDAFSNFLIRDDE
+1440 FDAFRNFLIRDDE

-1471 MGKTPLKGFK
+1471 MSKTPLKGFK

-1509 ANWEKGSFMGDDVT
+1509 ANWDKGSFMGDDVT
-1523 LLFGTRGALF
+1523 LLIGTRGALF

-1607 IKLSAP
+1607 IKLSAS

-1784 LFYSHTVYRMPNG
+1784 LFYSHTVYRMPDG

>member
-27 TKMLTA
+27 TKMLSA
-33 DVHPLTVQDPDTVA
+33 DVHPLIVQDPDTIA

-97 VHGDFWNNTFIDMG
+97 VRGDFWNNTFIDMG

-136 GKVISPMVSFRLGF
+136 GKVVSPMVSFRLGF

-429 KTAASLLGSY
+429 KTAASLFGSY

-463 LEPTYMQTEH
+463 LEPTYMQIEH

-509 DSVLNTVQR
+509 DSVLNTIQR

-525 LGWNNTVWDW
+525 LGWNNTVWEW

-574 FFDSYGSGIEKY
+574 FFDSYGSGIEKF

-660 PKTRYPHHMVYT
+660 PKTRYPHHMVYS

-1016 VTYNLT
+1016 VTY
-1022 PDVSLFYSHTIYR
+1022 S
-1035 FNKHYYPTSLV
+1035 
-1046 YTRDG
+1046 
-1051 TYTNNLNVGIMY
+1051 
-1063 NFDRD
+1063 
-1068 NNIFAAASQ
+1068 
-1077 RRFFFEYGFGPAYT
+1077 
-1091 GRTPLR
+1091 
-1097 FRNTRGFDANASIG
+1097 
-1111 WWFSSA
+1111 
-1117 FALRG
+1117 
-1122 GVHVTNADWQTT
+1122 
-1134 QYANEDTKLLV
+1134 
-1145 GTRGIAADLLINPLG
+1145 
-1160 FVKDYNWE
+1160 
-1168 MPFGFN
+1168 
-1174 LVGGYEFGQ
+1174 
-1183 GKRTMTPYADSFEGN
+1183 
-1198 YTALRGGVQLWAR
+1198 
-1211 LANGL
+1211 
-1216 RFTLEPMV
+1216 
-1224 SSVKLKGVN
+1224 
-1233 GYNYNEYALKAGVA
+1233 
-1247 VLFKRQAE
+1247 
-1255 RNYPDVPSDEVR
+1255 
-1267 NIPKKGYF
+1267 
-1275 LGVGMGWSNTI
+1275 
-1286 WDWRFSGYQHG
+1286 
-1297 VLKNATIFGGYHFN
+1297 
-1311 ELHGI
+1311 
-1316 RLQSE
+1316 
-1321 WMREKIAFP
+1321 
-1330 NYASQVKLKPNNYLL
+1330 
-1345 SLDYQFNL
+1345 
-1353 YNYMAGYDPSCRWNV
+1353 
-1368 YLYGGPTLAVG
+1368 
-1379 DGGTKLAANVGG
+1379 
-1391 MVTYNLTPD
+1391 LTPD

-1440 FDAFSNFLIRDDE
+1440 FDAFRNFLIRDDE

-1471 MGKTPLKGFK
+1471 MSKTPLKGFK

-1498 VGVRGGAHVTN
+1498 VGIRGGAHVTN
-1509 ANWEKGSFMGDDVT
+1509 ANWDKGSFMGDDVT
-1523 LLFGTRGALF
+1523 LLIGTRGALF

-1607 IKLSAP
+1607 IKLSAS

-1784 LFYSHTVYRMPNG
+1784 LFYSHTVYRMPDG

>member
-27 TKMLTA
+27 TKMLSA

-47 RDLSDLEDVIP
+47 RDLSDLEAVIP

-136 GKVISPMVSFRLGF
+136 GKVVSPMVSFRLGF

-429 KTAASLLGSY
+429 KTAASLFGSY

-463 LEPTYMQTEH
+463 LEPTYMQIEH

-574 FFDSYGSGIEKY
+574 FFDSSGSGIEKF

-593 STDYQINLFNAM
+593 STDYQINLFNVM

-613 WNVYMYAGPTLLLGD
+613 WNVYVYVGPTLLLGD

-660 PKTRYPHHMVYT
+660 PKTRYPHHMVYA
-672 RDGIFT
+672 RDGIF
-678 NNLNVGIMYNFDRD
+678 
-692 NNIFAAA
+692 
-699 SQRRFFFE
+699 
-707 YGFGPAYTGRT
+707 
-718 PLRFRNTRGFDAN
+718 
-731 ASIGWWF
+731 
-738 SSAFALRG
+738 
-746 GVHVTN
+746 
-752 ADWQT
+752 
-757 TQYANE
+757 
-763 DTKLLVGTRGIAAD
+763 
-777 LLINPL
+777 
-783 GFVKDYNWE
+783 
-792 MPFGFNLVGGYEFGQ
+792 
-807 GKRTMTPY
+807 
-815 ADSFEGNYTA
+815 
-825 LRGGVQLW
+825 
-833 ARLANGLRFT
+833 
-843 LEPMVSS
+843 
-850 VKLKGVNGYNYN
+850 
-862 EYALKAGVAVLFKR
+862 
-876 QAERNYPDV
+876 
-885 PSDEVRNIPKKG
+885 
-897 YFLGVGM
+897 
-904 GWSNTIWDWRFSGYQ
+904 
-919 HGVLKNATIFGGYHF
+919 
-934 NELHG
+934 
-939 IRLQSEWM
+939 
-947 REKIAFPNYASQV
+947 
-960 KLKPNNYLLSLDYQ
+960 
-974 FNLYNYMAGY
+974 
-984 DPSCRWNVYLYGGP
+984 
-998 TLAVG
+998 
-1003 DGGTKLAANVGGM
+1003 
-1016 VTYNLT
+1016 
-1022 PDVSLFYSHTIYR
+1022 
-1035 FNKHYYPTSLV
+1035 
-1046 YTRDG
+1046 
-1051 TYTNNLNVGIMY
+1051 TNNLNVGIMY

-1440 FDAFSNFLIRDDE
+1440 FDAFRNFLIRDDE

-1471 MGKTPLKGFK
+1471 MSKTPLKGFK

-1509 ANWEKGSFMGDDVT
+1509 ANWDKGSFMGDDVT

-1607 IKLSAP
+1607 IKLSAS

>member
-15 FVGGGSAKASVS
+15 FVGGGSANASVS
-27 TKMLTA
+27 TKMLSA

-136 GKVISPMVSFRLGF
+136 GKVVSPMVSFRLGF

-463 LEPTYMQTEH
+463 LEPTYMQIEH

-525 LGWNNTVWDW
+525 LGWNNTVWEW

-574 FFDSYGSGIEKY
+574 FFDSYGSGIEKF

-613 WNVYMYAGPTLLLGD
+613 WNVYVYAGPTLLLGD

-660 PKTRYPHHMVYT
+660 PKTRYPHHMVYS

-984 DPSCRWNVYLYGGP
+984 DP
-998 TLAVG
+998 A
-1003 DGGTKLAANVGGM
+1003 
-1016 VTYNLT
+1016 
-1022 PDVSLFYSHTIYR
+1022 
-1035 FNKHYYPTSLV
+1035 
-1046 YTRDG
+1046 
-1051 TYTNNLNVGIMY
+1051 
-1063 NFDRD
+1063 
-1068 NNIFAAASQ
+1068 
-1077 RRFFFEYGFGPAYT
+1077 
-1091 GRTPLR
+1091 
-1097 FRNTRGFDANASIG
+1097 
-1111 WWFSSA
+1111 
-1117 FALRG
+1117 
-1122 GVHVTNADWQTT
+1122 
-1134 QYANEDTKLLV
+1134 
-1145 GTRGIAADLLINPLG
+1145 
-1160 FVKDYNWE
+1160 
-1168 MPFGFN
+1168 
-1174 LVGGYEFGQ
+1174 
-1183 GKRTMTPYADSFEGN
+1183 
-1198 YTALRGGVQLWAR
+1198 
-1211 LANGL
+1211 
-1216 RFTLEPMV
+1216 
-1224 SSVKLKGVN
+1224 
-1233 GYNYNEYALKAGVA
+1233 
-1247 VLFKRQAE
+1247 
-1255 RNYPDVPSDEVR
+1255 
-1267 NIPKKGYF
+1267 
-1275 LGVGMGWSNTI
+1275 
-1286 WDWRFSGYQHG
+1286 
-1297 VLKNATIFGGYHFN
+1297 
-1311 ELHGI
+1311 
-1316 RLQSE
+1316 
-1321 WMREKIAFP
+1321 
-1330 NYASQVKLKPNNYLL
+1330 
-1345 SLDYQFNL
+1345 
-1353 YNYMAGYDPSCRWNV
+1353 CRWNV

-1440 FDAFSNFLIRDDE
+1440 FDAFRNFLIRDDE

-1509 ANWEKGSFMGDDVT
+1509 ANWDKGSFMGDDVT
-1523 LLFGTRGALF
+1523 LLIGTRGVLF

-1592 LTNDLRLTFEPTFSA
+1592 LTNDLRLTLEPTFSA
-1607 IKLSAP
+1607 IKLSAS

-1693 TVHGVRVQGEWM
+1693 IVHGVRVQGEWM

>member
-27 TKMLTA
+27 TKMLSA

-97 VHGDFWNNTFIDMG
+97 VRGDFWNNTFIDMG

-463 LEPTYMQTEH
+463 LEPTYMQIEH

-535 RFKGYQHDLLKNAV
+535 RFKGYQHDLLKNVV

-563 LQAEWMKEAQA
+563 LQAEWMKEVQA

-613 WNVYMYAGPTLLLGD
+613 WNVYVYAGPTLLLGD

-660 PKTRYPHHMVYT
+660 PKTRYPHHMVYS

-807 GKRTMTPY
+807 GKRTMTPN

-1016 VTYNLT
+1016 VTY
-1022 PDVSLFYSHTIYR
+1022 S
-1035 FNKHYYPTSLV
+1035 
-1046 YTRDG
+1046 
-1051 TYTNNLNVGIMY
+1051 
-1063 NFDRD
+1063 
-1068 NNIFAAASQ
+1068 
-1077 RRFFFEYGFGPAYT
+1077 
-1091 GRTPLR
+1091 
-1097 FRNTRGFDANASIG
+1097 
-1111 WWFSSA
+1111 
-1117 FALRG
+1117 
-1122 GVHVTNADWQTT
+1122 
-1134 QYANEDTKLLV
+1134 
-1145 GTRGIAADLLINPLG
+1145 
-1160 FVKDYNWE
+1160 
-1168 MPFGFN
+1168 
-1174 LVGGYEFGQ
+1174 
-1183 GKRTMTPYADSFEGN
+1183 
-1198 YTALRGGVQLWAR
+1198 
-1211 LANGL
+1211 
-1216 RFTLEPMV
+1216 
-1224 SSVKLKGVN
+1224 
-1233 GYNYNEYALKAGVA
+1233 
-1247 VLFKRQAE
+1247 
-1255 RNYPDVPSDEVR
+1255 
-1267 NIPKKGYF
+1267 
-1275 LGVGMGWSNTI
+1275 
-1286 WDWRFSGYQHG
+1286 
-1297 VLKNATIFGGYHFN
+1297 
-1311 ELHGI
+1311 
-1316 RLQSE
+1316 
-1321 WMREKIAFP
+1321 
-1330 NYASQVKLKPNNYLL
+1330 
-1345 SLDYQFNL
+1345 
-1353 YNYMAGYDPSCRWNV
+1353 
-1368 YLYGGPTLAVG
+1368 
-1379 DGGTKLAANVGG
+1379 
-1391 MVTYNLTPD
+1391 LTPD

-1440 FDAFSNFLIRDDE
+1440 FDAFRNFLIRDDE

-1471 MGKTPLKGFK
+1471 MSKTPLKGFK

-1592 LTNDLRLTFEPTFSA
+1592 LTNDLRLTLEPTFSA
-1607 IKLSAP
+1607 IKLSAS

-1676 KGDLLKN
+1676 KGYLLKN

-1766 GALNVGGQV
+1766 GALNIGGQV

>member
-15 FVGGGSAKASVS
+15 FVEGGSAKASVS
-27 TKMLTA
+27 TKMLSA
-33 DVHPLTVQDPDTVA
+33 DVHPLTMQDPDTVA

-58 ASATT
+58 ASAIT

-84 VLDSRHRFKGDRY
+84 VLDSRHRFKGDCY
-97 VHGDFWNNTFIDMG
+97 VRGDFWNNTFIDMG

-136 GKVISPMVSFRLGF
+136 GKVVSPMVSFRLGF

-382 DDTKS
+382 DDTKF

-429 KTAASLLGSY
+429 KTAASLFGSY

-463 LEPTYMQTEH
+463 LEPTYMQIEH

-525 LGWNNTVWDW
+525 LGWNNTVWEW

-574 FFDSYGSGIEKY
+574 FFDSHGSGIEKF

-757 TQYANE
+757 TRYANE

-850 VKLKGVNGYNYN
+850 VKLKGVNGYSYN

-939 IRLQSEWM
+939 IRLQSEGM
-947 REKIAFPNYASQV
+947 REKIAFPNY
-960 KLKPNNYLLSLDYQ
+960 
-974 FNLYNYMAGY
+974 G
-984 DPSCRWNVYLYGGP
+984 
-998 TLAVG
+998 
-1003 DGGTKLAANVGGM
+1003 
-1016 VTYNLT
+1016 
-1022 PDVSLFYSHTIYR
+1022 
-1035 FNKHYYPTSLV
+1035 
-1046 YTRDG
+1046 
-1051 TYTNNLNVGIMY
+1051 
-1063 NFDRD
+1063 
-1068 NNIFAAASQ
+1068 
-1077 RRFFFEYGFGPAYT
+1077 
-1091 GRTPLR
+1091 
-1097 FRNTRGFDANASIG
+1097 
-1111 WWFSSA
+1111 
-1117 FALRG
+1117 
-1122 GVHVTNADWQTT
+1122 
-1134 QYANEDTKLLV
+1134 
-1145 GTRGIAADLLINPLG
+1145 
-1160 FVKDYNWE
+1160 
-1168 MPFGFN
+1168 
-1174 LVGGYEFGQ
+1174 
-1183 GKRTMTPYADSFEGN
+1183 
-1198 YTALRGGVQLWAR
+1198 
-1211 LANGL
+1211 
-1216 RFTLEPMV
+1216 
-1224 SSVKLKGVN
+1224 
-1233 GYNYNEYALKAGVA
+1233 
-1247 VLFKRQAE
+1247 
-1255 RNYPDVPSDEVR
+1255 
-1267 NIPKKGYF
+1267 
-1275 LGVGMGWSNTI
+1275 
-1286 WDWRFSGYQHG
+1286 
-1297 VLKNATIFGGYHFN
+1297 
-1311 ELHGI
+1311 
-1316 RLQSE
+1316 
-1321 WMREKIAFP
+1321 
-1330 NYASQVKLKPNNYLL
+1330 SQVKLKPNNYLL

-1440 FDAFSNFLIRDDE
+1440 FDAFRNFLIRDDE

-1471 MGKTPLKGFK
+1471 MSKTPLKGFK

-1509 ANWEKGSFMGDDVT
+1509 ANWDKGSFMGDDVT

-1607 IKLSAP
+1607 IKLSAS

-1766 GALNVGGQV
+1766 GALNIGGQV

>member
-27 TKMLTA
+27 TKMLSVG
-33 DVHPLTVQDPDTVA
+33 VHPLIVQDPDTIA
-47 RDLSDLEDVIP
+47 RDLSELEDVIP

-84 VLDSRHRFKGDRY
+84 VLDSRHRFKGDSY
-97 VHGDFWNNTFIDMG
+97 VRGDFWNNTFIDMG

-136 GKVISPMVSFRLGF
+136 GKVVSPMVSFRLGF

-178 LYNFSNYLLG
+178 LYNFSNYFLG

-283 WNFAKQLSY
+283 WNFVKQLSY

-463 LEPTYMQTEH
+463 LEPTYMQIEH

-525 LGWNNTVWDW
+525 LGWNNTVWEW
-535 RFKGYQHDLLKNAV
+535 RFKGYQHDLLKNVV

-574 FFDSYGSGIEKY
+574 FFDSYGSGIEKF

-651 FYSHTVYRM
+651 FYSHTIYRM

-904 GWSNTIWDWRFSGYQ
+904 GWSNTIWNWRFSGYQ

-947 REKIAFPNYASQV
+947 REKIAFPNYGSQV

-1046 YTRDG
+1046 
-1051 TYTNNLNVGIMY
+1051 
-1063 NFDRD
+1063 
-1068 NNIFAAASQ
+1068 
-1077 RRFFFEYGFGPAYT
+1077 
-1091 GRTPLR
+1091 
-1097 FRNTRGFDANASIG
+1097 
-1111 WWFSSA
+1111 
-1117 FALRG
+1117 
-1122 GVHVTNADWQTT
+1122 
-1134 QYANEDTKLLV
+1134 
-1145 GTRGIAADLLINPLG
+1145 
-1160 FVKDYNWE
+1160 
-1168 MPFGFN
+1168 
-1174 LVGGYEFGQ
+1174 
-1183 GKRTMTPYADSFEGN
+1183 
-1198 YTALRGGVQLWAR
+1198 
-1211 LANGL
+1211 
-1216 RFTLEPMV
+1216 
-1224 SSVKLKGVN
+1224 
-1233 GYNYNEYALKAGVA
+1233 
-1247 VLFKRQAE
+1247 
-1255 RNYPDVPSDEVR
+1255 
-1267 NIPKKGYF
+1267 
-1275 LGVGMGWSNTI
+1275 
-1286 WDWRFSGYQHG
+1286 
-1297 VLKNATIFGGYHFN
+1297 
-1311 ELHGI
+1311 
-1316 RLQSE
+1316 
-1321 WMREKIAFP
+1321 
-1330 NYASQVKLKPNNYLL
+1330 
-1345 SLDYQFNL
+1345 
-1353 YNYMAGYDPSCRWNV
+1353 
-1368 YLYGGPTLAVG
+1368 
-1379 DGGTKLAANVGG
+1379 
-1391 MVTYNLTPD
+1391 
-1400 VSLFYSHTIY
+1400 
-1410 RFNKHYY
+1410 
-1417 PTSLVYTR
+1417 
-1425 DGTYT
+1425 
-1430 NNLNIGVMYS
+1430 
-1440 FDAFSNFLIRDDE
+1440 
-1453 GNPMRRPL
+1453 
-1461 FLEYGIGPTF
+1461 
-1471 MGKTPLKGFK
+1471 
-1481 TTGFDS
+1481 
-1487 KFLVGWWANSA
+1487 
-1498 VGVRGGAHVTN
+1498 
-1509 ANWEKGSFMGDDVT
+1509 
-1523 LLFGTRGALF
+1523 
-1533 DLLINPLGFVSHYD
+1533 
-1547 WNSPLGFNVFGGY
+1547 
-1560 EIGHAKKTSA
+1560 
-1570 GFVNTFEGN
+1570 
-1579 YHTFRV
+1579 
-1585 GGQLWAK
+1585 
-1592 LTNDLRLTFEPTFSA
+1592 
-1607 IKLSAP
+1607 
-1613 DDNRHNQF
+1613 
-1621 ALNVG
+1621 
-1626 VSMLMRSKK
+1626 
-1635 FRDYDET
+1635 
-1642 LPEEKRYNLPLQGFF
+1642 
-1657 VGGGFGWNNTIW
+1657 
-1669 RWKFSSQ
+1669 
-1676 KGDLLKN
+1676 
-1683 AMAFAGYNFS
+1683 
-1693 TVHGVRVQGEWM
+1693 
-1705 REKMDNNEGAG
+1705 
-1716 IYTEHFNNVL
+1716 
-1726 VSFDY
+1726 
-1731 QLNAL
+1731 
-1736 NAISGFDPARRWNVY
+1736 
-1751 FYGGPTML
+1751 
-1759 MGTGGFK
+1759 
-1766 GALNVGGQV
+1766 
-1775 GYSINRNLS
+1775 
-1784 LFYSHTVYRMPNG
+1784 
-1797 RYPHSQPFTKN
+1797 
-1808 GTFTN
+1808 
-1813 NLNIGLMYNFK
+1813 

>member
-27 TKMLTA
+27 TKMLSA

-150 EKAWAYSHASTTVY
+150 EKAWAYSHASTIVY

-216 DMTAVGASTSGAA
+216 DMTAVGASTSGAT

-463 LEPTYMQTEH
+463 LEPTYMQIEH

-574 FFDSYGSGIEKY
+574 FFDSSGSGIEKF

-613 WNVYMYAGPTLLLGD
+613 WNVYVYVGPTLLLGD

-660 PKTRYPHHMVYT
+660 PKTRYPHHMVYS
-672 RDGIFT
+672 RDGIF
-678 NNLNVGIMYNFDRD
+678 
-692 NNIFAAA
+692 
-699 SQRRFFFE
+699 
-707 YGFGPAYTGRT
+707 
-718 PLRFRNTRGFDAN
+718 
-731 ASIGWWF
+731 
-738 SSAFALRG
+738 
-746 GVHVTN
+746 
-752 ADWQT
+752 
-757 TQYANE
+757 
-763 DTKLLVGTRGIAAD
+763 
-777 LLINPL
+777 
-783 GFVKDYNWE
+783 
-792 MPFGFNLVGGYEFGQ
+792 
-807 GKRTMTPY
+807 
-815 ADSFEGNYTA
+815 
-825 LRGGVQLW
+825 
-833 ARLANGLRFT
+833 
-843 LEPMVSS
+843 
-850 VKLKGVNGYNYN
+850 
-862 EYALKAGVAVLFKR
+862 
-876 QAERNYPDV
+876 
-885 PSDEVRNIPKKG
+885 
-897 YFLGVGM
+897 
-904 GWSNTIWDWRFSGYQ
+904 
-919 HGVLKNATIFGGYHF
+919 
-934 NELHG
+934 
-939 IRLQSEWM
+939 
-947 REKIAFPNYASQV
+947 
-960 KLKPNNYLLSLDYQ
+960 
-974 FNLYNYMAGY
+974 
-984 DPSCRWNVYLYGGP
+984 
-998 TLAVG
+998 
-1003 DGGTKLAANVGGM
+1003 
-1016 VTYNLT
+1016 
-1022 PDVSLFYSHTIYR
+1022 
-1035 FNKHYYPTSLV
+1035 
-1046 YTRDG
+1046 
-1051 TYTNNLNVGIMY
+1051 TNNLNVGIMY

-1440 FDAFSNFLIRDDE
+1440 FDAFRNFLIRDDE

-1471 MGKTPLKGFK
+1471 MSKTPLKGFK

-1498 VGVRGGAHVTN
+1498 VGIRGGAHVTN
-1509 ANWEKGSFMGDDVT
+1509 ANWDKGSFMGDDVT
-1523 LLFGTRGALF
+1523 LLIGTRGALF

-1570 GFVNTFEGN
+1570 GFVSTFEGN

-1607 IKLSAP
+1607 IKLSAS

-1635 FRDYDET
+1635 FRDYDES

-1683 AMAFAGYNFS
+1683 TMAFAGYNFS

-1784 LFYSHTVYRMPNG
+1784 LFYSHTVYRMPDG

>member
-27 TKMLTA
+27 TKMLSA

-97 VHGDFWNNTFIDMG
+97 VRGDFWNNTFIDMG

-429 KTAASLLGSY
+429 KTAASMFGSY

-463 LEPTYMQTEH
+463 LEPTYMQIEH

-525 LGWNNTVWDW
+525 LGWNNTVWEW

-574 FFDSYGSGIEKY
+574 FFDSYGSGIEKF

-593 STDYQINLFNAM
+593 STDYQINLFNVM

-613 WNVYMYAGPTLLLGD
+613 WNVYVYVGPTLLLGD

-660 PKTRYPHHMVYT
+660 PKTRYPHHMVYA

-947 REKIAFPNYASQV
+947 REKIAFPNYA
-960 KLKPNNYLLSLDYQ
+960 
-974 FNLYNYMAGY
+974 
-984 DPSCRWNVYLYGGP
+984 
-998 TLAVG
+998 
-1003 DGGTKLAANVGGM
+1003 
-1016 VTYNLT
+1016 
-1022 PDVSLFYSHTIYR
+1022 I
-1035 FNKHYYPTSLV
+1035 
-1046 YTRDG
+1046 
-1051 TYTNNLNVGIMY
+1051 
-1063 NFDRD
+1063 
-1068 NNIFAAASQ
+1068 
-1077 RRFFFEYGFGPAYT
+1077 
-1091 GRTPLR
+1091 
-1097 FRNTRGFDANASIG
+1097 
-1111 WWFSSA
+1111 
-1117 FALRG
+1117 
-1122 GVHVTNADWQTT
+1122 
-1134 QYANEDTKLLV
+1134 
-1145 GTRGIAADLLINPLG
+1145 
-1160 FVKDYNWE
+1160 
-1168 MPFGFN
+1168 
-1174 LVGGYEFGQ
+1174 
-1183 GKRTMTPYADSFEGN
+1183 
-1198 YTALRGGVQLWAR
+1198 
-1211 LANGL
+1211 
-1216 RFTLEPMV
+1216 
-1224 SSVKLKGVN
+1224 
-1233 GYNYNEYALKAGVA
+1233 
-1247 VLFKRQAE
+1247 
-1255 RNYPDVPSDEVR
+1255 
-1267 NIPKKGYF
+1267 
-1275 LGVGMGWSNTI
+1275 
-1286 WDWRFSGYQHG
+1286 
-1297 VLKNATIFGGYHFN
+1297 
-1311 ELHGI
+1311 
-1316 RLQSE
+1316 
-1321 WMREKIAFP
+1321 
-1330 NYASQVKLKPNNYLL
+1330 QVKLKPNNYLL

-1440 FDAFSNFLIRDDE
+1440 FDAFRNFLIRDDE

-1471 MGKTPLKGFK
+1471 MSKTPLKGFK

-1509 ANWEKGSFMGDDVT
+1509 ANWDKGSFMGDDVT
-1523 LLFGTRGALF
+1523 LLIGTRGALF

-1607 IKLSAP
+1607 IKLSAS

-1784 LFYSHTVYRMPNG
+1784 LFYSHTVYRMPDG

>member
-27 TKMLTA
+27 TKMLSA
-33 DVHPLTVQDPDTVA
+33 DVHPLIVQDPDTVA

-97 VHGDFWNNTFIDMG
+97 VRGDFWNNTFIDMG

-150 EKAWAYSHASTTVY
+150 EKAWAYSHASTIVY

-216 DMTAVGASTSGAA
+216 DMTAVGASTSGAT

-463 LEPTYMQTEH
+463 LEPTYMQIEH

-574 FFDSYGSGIEKY
+574 FFDSSGSGIEKF

-613 WNVYMYAGPTLLLGD
+613 WNVYVYVGPTLLLGD

-660 PKTRYPHHMVYT
+660 PKTRYPHHMVYS

-763 DTKLLVGTRGIAAD
+763 DTKLLVGTRGI
-777 LLINPL
+777 
-783 GFVKDYNWE
+783 
-792 MPFGFNLVGGYEFGQ
+792 
-807 GKRTMTPY
+807 T
-815 ADSFEGNYTA
+815 
-825 LRGGVQLW
+825 
-833 ARLANGLRFT
+833 
-843 LEPMVSS
+843 
-850 VKLKGVNGYNYN
+850 
-862 EYALKAGVAVLFKR
+862 
-876 QAERNYPDV
+876 
-885 PSDEVRNIPKKG
+885 
-897 YFLGVGM
+897 
-904 GWSNTIWDWRFSGYQ
+904 
-919 HGVLKNATIFGGYHF
+919 
-934 NELHG
+934 
-939 IRLQSEWM
+939 
-947 REKIAFPNYASQV
+947 
-960 KLKPNNYLLSLDYQ
+960 
-974 FNLYNYMAGY
+974 
-984 DPSCRWNVYLYGGP
+984 
-998 TLAVG
+998 
-1003 DGGTKLAANVGGM
+1003 
-1016 VTYNLT
+1016 
-1022 PDVSLFYSHTIYR
+1022 
-1035 FNKHYYPTSLV
+1035 
-1046 YTRDG
+1046 
-1051 TYTNNLNVGIMY
+1051 
-1063 NFDRD
+1063 
-1068 NNIFAAASQ
+1068 
-1077 RRFFFEYGFGPAYT
+1077 
-1091 GRTPLR
+1091 
-1097 FRNTRGFDANASIG
+1097 
-1111 WWFSSA
+1111 
-1117 FALRG
+1117 
-1122 GVHVTNADWQTT
+1122 
-1134 QYANEDTKLLV
+1134 
-1145 GTRGIAADLLINPLG
+1145 ADLLINPLG

-1440 FDAFSNFLIRDDE
+1440 FDAFRNFLIRDDE

-1471 MGKTPLKGFK
+1471 MSKTPLKGFK

-1509 ANWEKGSFMGDDVT
+1509 ANWDKGSFMGDDVT

-1570 GFVNTFEGN
+1570 GFANTFEGN

-1607 IKLSAP
+1607 IKLSAS

>member
-27 TKMLTA
+27 TKMLSA

-97 VHGDFWNNTFIDMG
+97 VRGDFWNNTFIDMG

-136 GKVISPMVSFRLGF
+136 GKVVSPMVSFRLGF

-382 DDTKS
+382 DDTKF

-429 KTAASLLGSY
+429 KTAASLFGSY

-458 DLRLT
+458 NLRLT

-574 FFDSYGSGIEKY
+574 FFDSYGSGIEKF

-651 FYSHTVYRM
+651 FYSHTIYRM

-1051 TYTNNLNVGIMY
+1051 TYTNNLN
-1063 NFDRD
+1063 
-1068 NNIFAAASQ
+1068 
-1077 RRFFFEYGFGPAYT
+1077 
-1091 GRTPLR
+1091 
-1097 FRNTRGFDANASIG
+1097 
-1111 WWFSSA
+1111 
-1117 FALRG
+1117 
-1122 GVHVTNADWQTT
+1122 
-1134 QYANEDTKLLV
+1134 
-1145 GTRGIAADLLINPLG
+1145 
-1160 FVKDYNWE
+1160 
-1168 MPFGFN
+1168 
-1174 LVGGYEFGQ
+1174 
-1183 GKRTMTPYADSFEGN
+1183 
-1198 YTALRGGVQLWAR
+1198 
-1211 LANGL
+1211 
-1216 RFTLEPMV
+1216 
-1224 SSVKLKGVN
+1224 
-1233 GYNYNEYALKAGVA
+1233 
-1247 VLFKRQAE
+1247 
-1255 RNYPDVPSDEVR
+1255 
-1267 NIPKKGYF
+1267 
-1275 LGVGMGWSNTI
+1275 
-1286 WDWRFSGYQHG
+1286 
-1297 VLKNATIFGGYHFN
+1297 
-1311 ELHGI
+1311 
-1316 RLQSE
+1316 
-1321 WMREKIAFP
+1321 
-1330 NYASQVKLKPNNYLL
+1330 
-1345 SLDYQFNL
+1345 
-1353 YNYMAGYDPSCRWNV
+1353 
-1368 YLYGGPTLAVG
+1368 
-1379 DGGTKLAANVGG
+1379 
-1391 MVTYNLTPD
+1391 
-1400 VSLFYSHTIY
+1400 
-1410 RFNKHYY
+1410 
-1417 PTSLVYTR
+1417 
-1425 DGTYT
+1425 
-1430 NNLNIGVMYS
+1430 IGVMYS
-1440 FDAFSNFLIRDDE
+1440 FDAFRNFLIRDDE

-1461 FLEYGIGPTF
+1461 FLEYGFGPTF
-1471 MGKTPLKGFK
+1471 MSKTPLKGFK

-1509 ANWEKGSFMGDDVT
+1509 ANWDKGSFMGDDVT
-1523 LLFGTRGALF
+1523 LLIGTRGALF

-1607 IKLSAP
+1607 IKLSAS

-1766 GALNVGGQV
+1766 GALNIGGQV

-1784 LFYSHTVYRMPNG
+1784 LFYSHMVYRMPNG

>member
-27 TKMLTA
+27 TKMLSA

-97 VHGDFWNNTFIDMG
+97 VRGDFWNNTFIDMG

-382 DDTKS
+382 DDTKF

-463 LEPTYMQTEH
+463 LEPTYMQIEH

-491 LSLLFRDKGIRNY
+491 LSLFFRDKGIRNY

-525 LGWNNTVWDW
+525 LGWNNTVWEW

-574 FFDSYGSGIEKY
+574 FFNSSGSGIEKF

-613 WNVYMYAGPTLLLGD
+613 WNVYVYAGPTLLLGD

-660 PKTRYPHHMVYT
+660 PKTRYPHHMVYS

-757 TQYANE
+757 TQYANK

-947 REKIAFPNYASQV
+947 REKIAFPSNG
-960 KLKPNNYLLSLDYQ
+960 SL
-974 FNLYNYMAGY
+974 
-984 DPSCRWNVYLYGGP
+984 
-998 TLAVG
+998 
-1003 DGGTKLAANVGGM
+1003 
-1016 VTYNLT
+1016 
-1022 PDVSLFYSHTIYR
+1022 
-1035 FNKHYYPTSLV
+1035 
-1046 YTRDG
+1046 
-1051 TYTNNLNVGIMY
+1051 
-1063 NFDRD
+1063 
-1068 NNIFAAASQ
+1068 
-1077 RRFFFEYGFGPAYT
+1077 
-1091 GRTPLR
+1091 
-1097 FRNTRGFDANASIG
+1097 
-1111 WWFSSA
+1111 
-1117 FALRG
+1117 
-1122 GVHVTNADWQTT
+1122 
-1134 QYANEDTKLLV
+1134 
-1145 GTRGIAADLLINPLG
+1145 
-1160 FVKDYNWE
+1160 
-1168 MPFGFN
+1168 
-1174 LVGGYEFGQ
+1174 
-1183 GKRTMTPYADSFEGN
+1183 
-1198 YTALRGGVQLWAR
+1198 TA
-1211 LANGL
+1211 
-1216 RFTLEPMV
+1216 
-1224 SSVKLKGVN
+1224 
-1233 GYNYNEYALKAGVA
+1233 
-1247 VLFKRQAE
+1247 
-1255 RNYPDVPSDEVR
+1255 
-1267 NIPKKGYF
+1267 I
-1275 LGVGMGWSNTI
+1275 
-1286 WDWRFSGYQHG
+1286 
-1297 VLKNATIFGGYHFN
+1297 
-1311 ELHGI
+1311 
-1316 RLQSE
+1316 
-1321 WMREKIAFP
+1321 
-1330 NYASQVKLKPNNYLL
+1330 KPNNYLL

-1440 FDAFSNFLIRDDE
+1440 FDAFRNFLIRDDE

-1471 MGKTPLKGFK
+1471 MSKTPLKGFK

-1509 ANWEKGSFMGDDVT
+1509 ANWDKGSFMGDDVT
-1523 LLFGTRGALF
+1523 LLIGTRGVLF

-1607 IKLSAP
+1607 IKLSAS

-1766 GALNVGGQV
+1766 GALNIGGQV

>member
-27 TKMLTA
+27 TKMLSA

-97 VHGDFWNNTFIDMG
+97 VRGDFWNNTFIDMG

-136 GKVISPMVSFRLGF
+136 GKVVSPMVSFRLGF

-429 KTAASLLGSY
+429 KTAASLFGSY

-574 FFDSYGSGIEKY
+574 FFDSYGSGIEKF

-1440 FDAFSNFLIRDDE
+1440 FDAFRNFLIRDDE

-1471 MGKTPLKGFK
+1471 MSKTPLKGFK

-1509 ANWEKGSFMGDDVT
+1509 ANWDKGSFMGDDVT
-1523 LLFGTRGALF
+1523 LLIGTRGALF

-1607 IKLSAP
+1607 IKLSAS

>member
-27 TKMLTA
+27 TKMLSA

-97 VHGDFWNNTFIDMG
+97 VRGDFWNNTFIDMG

-136 GKVISPMVSFRLGF
+136 GKVVSPMVSFRLGF

-229 LDGHVGVQFK
+229 LDGHVGVLFK

-509 DSVLNTVQR
+509 DSVLNTVQC

-535 RFKGYQHDLLKNAV
+535 RFKGYQHDLLKNVV

-563 LQAEWMKEAQA
+563 LQAEWMKEVQA

-613 WNVYMYAGPTLLLGD
+613 WNVYVYAGPTLLLGD

-660 PKTRYPHHMVYT
+660 PKTRYPHHMVYS

-692 NNIFAAA
+692 NNI
-699 SQRRFFFE
+699 
-707 YGFGPAYTGRT
+707 
-718 PLRFRNTRGFDAN
+718 
-731 ASIGWWF
+731 
-738 SSAFALRG
+738 
-746 GVHVTN
+746 
-752 ADWQT
+752 
-757 TQYANE
+757 
-763 DTKLLVGTRGIAAD
+763 
-777 LLINPL
+777 
-783 GFVKDYNWE
+783 
-792 MPFGFNLVGGYEFGQ
+792 
-807 GKRTMTPY
+807 
-815 ADSFEGNYTA
+815 
-825 LRGGVQLW
+825 
-833 ARLANGLRFT
+833 
-843 LEPMVSS
+843 
-850 VKLKGVNGYNYN
+850 
-862 EYALKAGVAVLFKR
+862 
-876 QAERNYPDV
+876 
-885 PSDEVRNIPKKG
+885 
-897 YFLGVGM
+897 
-904 GWSNTIWDWRFSGYQ
+904 
-919 HGVLKNATIFGGYHF
+919 
-934 NELHG
+934 
-939 IRLQSEWM
+939 
-947 REKIAFPNYASQV
+947 
-960 KLKPNNYLLSLDYQ
+960 
-974 FNLYNYMAGY
+974 
-984 DPSCRWNVYLYGGP
+984 
-998 TLAVG
+998 
-1003 DGGTKLAANVGGM
+1003 
-1016 VTYNLT
+1016 
-1022 PDVSLFYSHTIYR
+1022 
-1035 FNKHYYPTSLV
+1035 
-1046 YTRDG
+1046 
-1051 TYTNNLNVGIMY
+1051 
-1063 NFDRD
+1063 
-1068 NNIFAAASQ
+1068 
-1077 RRFFFEYGFGPAYT
+1077 
-1091 GRTPLR
+1091 
-1097 FRNTRGFDANASIG
+1097 
-1111 WWFSSA
+1111 
-1117 FALRG
+1117 
-1122 GVHVTNADWQTT
+1122 
-1134 QYANEDTKLLV
+1134 
-1145 GTRGIAADLLINPLG
+1145 
-1160 FVKDYNWE
+1160 
-1168 MPFGFN
+1168 
-1174 LVGGYEFGQ
+1174 
-1183 GKRTMTPYADSFEGN
+1183 
-1198 YTALRGGVQLWAR
+1198 
-1211 LANGL
+1211 
-1216 RFTLEPMV
+1216 
-1224 SSVKLKGVN
+1224 
-1233 GYNYNEYALKAGVA
+1233 
-1247 VLFKRQAE
+1247 
-1255 RNYPDVPSDEVR
+1255 
-1267 NIPKKGYF
+1267 
-1275 LGVGMGWSNTI
+1275 
-1286 WDWRFSGYQHG
+1286 
-1297 VLKNATIFGGYHFN
+1297 
-1311 ELHGI
+1311 
-1316 RLQSE
+1316 
-1321 WMREKIAFP
+1321 
-1330 NYASQVKLKPNNYLL
+1330 
-1345 SLDYQFNL
+1345 
-1353 YNYMAGYDPSCRWNV
+1353 
-1368 YLYGGPTLAVG
+1368 
-1379 DGGTKLAANVGG
+1379 
-1391 MVTYNLTPD
+1391 
-1400 VSLFYSHTIY
+1400 
-1410 RFNKHYY
+1410 
-1417 PTSLVYTR
+1417 
-1425 DGTYT
+1425 
-1430 NNLNIGVMYS
+1430 
-1440 FDAFSNFLIRDDE
+1440 
-1453 GNPMRRPL
+1453 
-1461 FLEYGIGPTF
+1461 
-1471 MGKTPLKGFK
+1471 
-1481 TTGFDS
+1481 
-1487 KFLVGWWANSA
+1487 
-1498 VGVRGGAHVTN
+1498 
-1509 ANWEKGSFMGDDVT
+1509 
-1523 LLFGTRGALF
+1523 
-1533 DLLINPLGFVSHYD
+1533 
-1547 WNSPLGFNVFGGY
+1547 
-1560 EIGHAKKTSA
+1560 
-1570 GFVNTFEGN
+1570 
-1579 YHTFRV
+1579 
-1585 GGQLWAK
+1585 
-1592 LTNDLRLTFEPTFSA
+1592 
-1607 IKLSAP
+1607 
-1613 DDNRHNQF
+1613 
-1621 ALNVG
+1621 
-1626 VSMLMRSKK
+1626 
-1635 FRDYDET
+1635 
-1642 LPEEKRYNLPLQGFF
+1642 
-1657 VGGGFGWNNTIW
+1657 
-1669 RWKFSSQ
+1669 
-1676 KGDLLKN
+1676 
-1683 AMAFAGYNFS
+1683 
-1693 TVHGVRVQGEWM
+1693 
-1705 REKMDNNEGAG
+1705 
-1716 IYTEHFNNVL
+1716 
-1726 VSFDY
+1726 
-1731 QLNAL
+1731 
-1736 NAISGFDPARRWNVY
+1736 
-1751 FYGGPTML
+1751 
-1759 MGTGGFK
+1759 
-1766 GALNVGGQV
+1766 
-1775 GYSINRNLS
+1775 
-1784 LFYSHTVYRMPNG
+1784 
-1797 RYPHSQPFTKN
+1797 
-1808 GTFTN
+1808 
-1813 NLNIGLMYNFK
+1813 

>member
-27 TKMLTA
+27 TKMLSA
-33 DVHPLTVQDPDTVA
+33 GVHPLTVQDSDTIA
-47 RDLSDLEDVIP
+47 RDLSELEDVIP

-97 VHGDFWNNTFIDMG
+97 VRGDFWNNTFIDMG

-136 GKVISPMVSFRLGF
+136 GKVVSPMVSFRLGF

-251 PYFKVATKK
+251 PYFKVATRK

-463 LEPTYMQTEH
+463 LEPTYMQIEH

-525 LGWNNTVWDW
+525 LGWNNTVWEW

-574 FFDSYGSGIEKY
+574 FFDSYGSGIEKF

-651 FYSHTVYRM
+651 FYSHTIYRM

-678 NNLNVGIMYNFDRD
+678 NNLNVG
-692 NNIFAAA
+692 
-699 SQRRFFFE
+699 
-707 YGFGPAYTGRT
+707 
-718 PLRFRNTRGFDAN
+718 
-731 ASIGWWF
+731 
-738 SSAFALRG
+738 
-746 GVHVTN
+746 V
-752 ADWQT
+752 
-757 TQYANE
+757 
-763 DTKLLVGTRGIAAD
+763 
-777 LLINPL
+777 
-783 GFVKDYNWE
+783 
-792 MPFGFNLVGGYEFGQ
+792 
-807 GKRTMTPY
+807 
-815 ADSFEGNYTA
+815 
-825 LRGGVQLW
+825 
-833 ARLANGLRFT
+833 
-843 LEPMVSS
+843 
-850 VKLKGVNGYNYN
+850 
-862 EYALKAGVAVLFKR
+862 
-876 QAERNYPDV
+876 
-885 PSDEVRNIPKKG
+885 
-897 YFLGVGM
+897 
-904 GWSNTIWDWRFSGYQ
+904 
-919 HGVLKNATIFGGYHF
+919 
-934 NELHG
+934 
-939 IRLQSEWM
+939 
-947 REKIAFPNYASQV
+947 
-960 KLKPNNYLLSLDYQ
+960 
-974 FNLYNYMAGY
+974 
-984 DPSCRWNVYLYGGP
+984 
-998 TLAVG
+998 
-1003 DGGTKLAANVGGM
+1003 
-1016 VTYNLT
+1016 
-1022 PDVSLFYSHTIYR
+1022 
-1035 FNKHYYPTSLV
+1035 
-1046 YTRDG
+1046 
-1051 TYTNNLNVGIMY
+1051 MY

-1440 FDAFSNFLIRDDE
+1440 FDAFRNFLIRDDE

-1471 MGKTPLKGFK
+1471 MSKTPLKGFK

-1498 VGVRGGAHVTN
+1498 IGVRGGAHVTN
-1509 ANWEKGSFMGDDVT
+1509 ANWDKGSFMGDDVT
-1523 LLFGTRGALF
+1523 LLIGTRGALF

-1607 IKLSAP
+1607 IKLSAS

>member
-27 TKMLTA
+27 TKMLSA

-463 LEPTYMQTEH
+463 LEPTYMQIEH

-509 DSVLNTVQR
+509 DSVLNTVER

-574 FFDSYGSGIEKY
+574 FFDSSGSGIEKF

-613 WNVYMYAGPTLLLGD
+613 WNVYVYAGPTLLLGD

-660 PKTRYPHHMVYT
+660 PKTRYPHHMVYS
-672 RDGIFT
+672 RDGIF
-678 NNLNVGIMYNFDRD
+678 
-692 NNIFAAA
+692 
-699 SQRRFFFE
+699 
-707 YGFGPAYTGRT
+707 
-718 PLRFRNTRGFDAN
+718 
-731 ASIGWWF
+731 
-738 SSAFALRG
+738 
-746 GVHVTN
+746 
-752 ADWQT
+752 
-757 TQYANE
+757 
-763 DTKLLVGTRGIAAD
+763 
-777 LLINPL
+777 
-783 GFVKDYNWE
+783 
-792 MPFGFNLVGGYEFGQ
+792 
-807 GKRTMTPY
+807 
-815 ADSFEGNYTA
+815 
-825 LRGGVQLW
+825 
-833 ARLANGLRFT
+833 
-843 LEPMVSS
+843 
-850 VKLKGVNGYNYN
+850 
-862 EYALKAGVAVLFKR
+862 
-876 QAERNYPDV
+876 
-885 PSDEVRNIPKKG
+885 
-897 YFLGVGM
+897 
-904 GWSNTIWDWRFSGYQ
+904 
-919 HGVLKNATIFGGYHF
+919 
-934 NELHG
+934 
-939 IRLQSEWM
+939 
-947 REKIAFPNYASQV
+947 
-960 KLKPNNYLLSLDYQ
+960 
-974 FNLYNYMAGY
+974 
-984 DPSCRWNVYLYGGP
+984 
-998 TLAVG
+998 
-1003 DGGTKLAANVGGM
+1003 
-1016 VTYNLT
+1016 
-1022 PDVSLFYSHTIYR
+1022 
-1035 FNKHYYPTSLV
+1035 
-1046 YTRDG
+1046 
-1051 TYTNNLNVGIMY
+1051 TNNLNVGIMY

-1440 FDAFSNFLIRDDE
+1440 FDAFRNFLIRDDE

-1471 MGKTPLKGFK
+1471 MSKTPLKGFK

-1498 VGVRGGAHVTN
+1498 VGIRGGAHVTN
-1509 ANWEKGSFMGDDVT
+1509 ANWDKGSFMGDDVT
-1523 LLFGTRGALF
+1523 LLIGTRGALF

-1607 IKLSAP
+1607 IKLSAS

-1705 REKMDNNEGAG
+1705 REKLDNNEGAG

-1784 LFYSHTVYRMPNG
+1784 LFYSHTVYRMPAG

>member
-27 TKMLTA
+27 TKMLSA
-33 DVHPLTVQDPDTVA
+33 DVHPLIVQDPDTVA

-74 RQKNFNALRF
+74 RQKNFNALKF

-136 GKVISPMVSFRLGF
+136 GKVVSPMVSFRLGF

-509 DSVLNTVQR
+509 DSVLNTVER

-535 RFKGYQHDLLKNAV
+535 RFKGYQHDLLKNVV

-574 FFDSYGSGIEKY
+574 FFDSSGSGIEKF

-651 FYSHTVYRM
+651 FYSHTIYRM

-960 KLKPNNYLLSLDYQ
+960 KLKPNNYLLS
-974 FNLYNYMAGY
+974 F
-984 DPSCRWNVYLYGGP
+984 
-998 TLAVG
+998 
-1003 DGGTKLAANVGGM
+1003 
-1016 VTYNLT
+1016 
-1022 PDVSLFYSHTIYR
+1022 
-1035 FNKHYYPTSLV
+1035 
-1046 YTRDG
+1046 
-1051 TYTNNLNVGIMY
+1051 
-1063 NFDRD
+1063 
-1068 NNIFAAASQ
+1068 
-1077 RRFFFEYGFGPAYT
+1077 
-1091 GRTPLR
+1091 
-1097 FRNTRGFDANASIG
+1097 
-1111 WWFSSA
+1111 
-1117 FALRG
+1117 
-1122 GVHVTNADWQTT
+1122 
-1134 QYANEDTKLLV
+1134 
-1145 GTRGIAADLLINPLG
+1145 
-1160 FVKDYNWE
+1160 
-1168 MPFGFN
+1168 
-1174 LVGGYEFGQ
+1174 
-1183 GKRTMTPYADSFEGN
+1183 
-1198 YTALRGGVQLWAR
+1198 
-1211 LANGL
+1211 
-1216 RFTLEPMV
+1216 
-1224 SSVKLKGVN
+1224 
-1233 GYNYNEYALKAGVA
+1233 
-1247 VLFKRQAE
+1247 
-1255 RNYPDVPSDEVR
+1255 
-1267 NIPKKGYF
+1267 
-1275 LGVGMGWSNTI
+1275 
-1286 WDWRFSGYQHG
+1286 
-1297 VLKNATIFGGYHFN
+1297 
-1311 ELHGI
+1311 
-1316 RLQSE
+1316 
-1321 WMREKIAFP
+1321 
-1330 NYASQVKLKPNNYLL
+1330 
-1345 SLDYQFNL
+1345 DYQFNL

-1440 FDAFSNFLIRDDE
+1440 FDAFRNFLIRDDE

-1471 MGKTPLKGFK
+1471 MSKTPLKGFK

-1509 ANWEKGSFMGDDVT
+1509 ANWDKGSFMGDDVT
-1523 LLFGTRGALF
+1523 LLIGTRGALF

-1607 IKLSAP
+1607 IKLSAS

-1784 LFYSHTVYRMPNG
+1784 LFYSHTVYRMPDG

>member
-27 TKMLTA
+27 TKMLSA
-33 DVHPLTVQDPDTVA
+33 DVHPLIVQDPDTVA

-97 VHGDFWNNTFIDMG
+97 VRGDFWNNTFIDMG

-429 KTAASLLGSY
+429 KTAASLFGSY

-574 FFDSYGSGIEKY
+574 FFDSSGSGIEKF

-613 WNVYMYAGPTLLLGD
+613 WNVYVYAGPTLLLGD

-1440 FDAFSNFLIRDDE
+1440 FDAFRNFLIRDDE

-1471 MGKTPLKGFK
+1471 MSKTPLKGFK

-1509 ANWEKGSFMGDDVT
+1509 ANWDKGSFMGDDVT
-1523 LLFGTRGALF
+1523 LLIGTRGALF

-1570 GFVNTFEGN
+1570 GFVSTFEGN

-1592 LTNDLRLTFEPTFSA
+1592 LTNDLRLIFEPTFSA
-1607 IKLSAP
+1607 IKLSAS

-1766 GALNVGGQV
+1766 GALNIGGQV
-1775 GYSINRNLS
+1775 GYSISRNLS

>member
-27 TKMLTA
+27 TKMLSA
-33 DVHPLTVQDPDTVA
+33 DVHPLIVQDPDTVA

-97 VHGDFWNNTFIDMG
+97 VRGDFWNNTFIDMG

-136 GKVISPMVSFRLGF
+136 GKVVSPMVSFRLGF

-382 DDTKS
+382 DDTKF

-429 KTAASLLGSY
+429 KTAASLFGSY

-484 EYAVKLG
+484 EYAVKFG

-525 LGWNNTVWDW
+525 LGWNNTVWEW

-613 WNVYMYAGPTLLLGD
+613 WNVYVYAGPTLLLGD

-1051 TYTNNLNVGIMY
+1051 TYTNNLN
-1063 NFDRD
+1063 
-1068 NNIFAAASQ
+1068 
-1077 RRFFFEYGFGPAYT
+1077 
-1091 GRTPLR
+1091 
-1097 FRNTRGFDANASIG
+1097 
-1111 WWFSSA
+1111 
-1117 FALRG
+1117 
-1122 GVHVTNADWQTT
+1122 
-1134 QYANEDTKLLV
+1134 
-1145 GTRGIAADLLINPLG
+1145 
-1160 FVKDYNWE
+1160 
-1168 MPFGFN
+1168 
-1174 LVGGYEFGQ
+1174 
-1183 GKRTMTPYADSFEGN
+1183 
-1198 YTALRGGVQLWAR
+1198 
-1211 LANGL
+1211 
-1216 RFTLEPMV
+1216 
-1224 SSVKLKGVN
+1224 
-1233 GYNYNEYALKAGVA
+1233 
-1247 VLFKRQAE
+1247 
-1255 RNYPDVPSDEVR
+1255 
-1267 NIPKKGYF
+1267 
-1275 LGVGMGWSNTI
+1275 
-1286 WDWRFSGYQHG
+1286 
-1297 VLKNATIFGGYHFN
+1297 
-1311 ELHGI
+1311 
-1316 RLQSE
+1316 
-1321 WMREKIAFP
+1321 
-1330 NYASQVKLKPNNYLL
+1330 
-1345 SLDYQFNL
+1345 
-1353 YNYMAGYDPSCRWNV
+1353 
-1368 YLYGGPTLAVG
+1368 
-1379 DGGTKLAANVGG
+1379 
-1391 MVTYNLTPD
+1391 
-1400 VSLFYSHTIY
+1400 
-1410 RFNKHYY
+1410 
-1417 PTSLVYTR
+1417 
-1425 DGTYT
+1425 
-1430 NNLNIGVMYS
+1430 IGVMYS
-1440 FDAFSNFLIRDDE
+1440 FDAFRNFLIRDDE

-1471 MGKTPLKGFK
+1471 MSKTPLKGFK

-1509 ANWEKGSFMGDDVT
+1509 ANWDKGSFMGDDVT
-1523 LLFGTRGALF
+1523 LLIGTRGALF

-1607 IKLSAP
+1607 IKLSAS

-1676 KGDLLKN
+1676 KGDFLKN

-1766 GALNVGGQV
+1766 GALNIGGQV

>member
-27 TKMLTA
+27 TKMLSA
-33 DVHPLTVQDPDTVA
+33 DVHPLTMQDPDTVA

-58 ASATT
+58 TSATT

-97 VHGDFWNNTFIDMG
+97 VRGDFWNNTFIDMG

-136 GKVISPMVSFRLGF
+136 GKVVSPMVSFRLGF

-399 FNPFGFKRHYNW
+399 FNPFGFRRHYNW

-429 KTAASLLGSY
+429 KTAASLFGSY

-463 LEPTYMQTEH
+463 LEPTYMQIEH

-525 LGWNNTVWDW
+525 LGWNNTVWEW

-574 FFDSYGSGIEKY
+574 FFDGYGSGIEKF

-947 REKIAFPNYASQV
+947 REKIAFPNYA
-960 KLKPNNYLLSLDYQ
+960 
-974 FNLYNYMAGY
+974 
-984 DPSCRWNVYLYGGP
+984 
-998 TLAVG
+998 
-1003 DGGTKLAANVGGM
+1003 
-1016 VTYNLT
+1016 
-1022 PDVSLFYSHTIYR
+1022 I
-1035 FNKHYYPTSLV
+1035 
-1046 YTRDG
+1046 
-1051 TYTNNLNVGIMY
+1051 
-1063 NFDRD
+1063 
-1068 NNIFAAASQ
+1068 
-1077 RRFFFEYGFGPAYT
+1077 
-1091 GRTPLR
+1091 
-1097 FRNTRGFDANASIG
+1097 
-1111 WWFSSA
+1111 
-1117 FALRG
+1117 
-1122 GVHVTNADWQTT
+1122 
-1134 QYANEDTKLLV
+1134 
-1145 GTRGIAADLLINPLG
+1145 
-1160 FVKDYNWE
+1160 
-1168 MPFGFN
+1168 
-1174 LVGGYEFGQ
+1174 
-1183 GKRTMTPYADSFEGN
+1183 
-1198 YTALRGGVQLWAR
+1198 
-1211 LANGL
+1211 
-1216 RFTLEPMV
+1216 
-1224 SSVKLKGVN
+1224 
-1233 GYNYNEYALKAGVA
+1233 
-1247 VLFKRQAE
+1247 
-1255 RNYPDVPSDEVR
+1255 
-1267 NIPKKGYF
+1267 
-1275 LGVGMGWSNTI
+1275 
-1286 WDWRFSGYQHG
+1286 
-1297 VLKNATIFGGYHFN
+1297 
-1311 ELHGI
+1311 
-1316 RLQSE
+1316 
-1321 WMREKIAFP
+1321 
-1330 NYASQVKLKPNNYLL
+1330 QVKLKPNNYLL

-1440 FDAFSNFLIRDDE
+1440 FDAFRNFLIRDDE

-1471 MGKTPLKGFK
+1471 MSKTPLKGFK

-1523 LLFGTRGALF
+1523 LLIGTRGVLF

-1607 IKLSAP
+1607 IKLSAS

-1784 LFYSHTVYRMPNG
+1784 LFYSHTVYRMPAG

>member
-27 TKMLTA
+27 TKMLSA
-33 DVHPLTVQDPDTVA
+33 GVHPLTVQDPDTIA

-97 VHGDFWNNTFIDMG
+97 VRGDFWNNTFIDMG

-136 GKVISPMVSFRLGF
+136 GKVVSPMVSFRLGF

-178 LYNFSNYLLG
+178 LYNFSNYFLG

-429 KTAASLLGSY
+429 KTAASLFGSY

-463 LEPTYMQTEH
+463 LEPTYMQIEH

-525 LGWNNTVWDW
+525 LGWNNTVWEW

-574 FFDSYGSGIEKY
+574 FFDSSGSGIEKF

-593 STDYQINLFNAM
+593 STDYQINLFNVM

-613 WNVYMYAGPTLLLGD
+613 WNVYVYVGPTLLLGD

-660 PKTRYPHHMVYT
+660 PKTRYPHHMVYA

-947 REKIAFPNYASQV
+947 REKIAFPNYA
-960 KLKPNNYLLSLDYQ
+960 
-974 FNLYNYMAGY
+974 
-984 DPSCRWNVYLYGGP
+984 
-998 TLAVG
+998 
-1003 DGGTKLAANVGGM
+1003 
-1016 VTYNLT
+1016 
-1022 PDVSLFYSHTIYR
+1022 I
-1035 FNKHYYPTSLV
+1035 
-1046 YTRDG
+1046 
-1051 TYTNNLNVGIMY
+1051 
-1063 NFDRD
+1063 
-1068 NNIFAAASQ
+1068 
-1077 RRFFFEYGFGPAYT
+1077 
-1091 GRTPLR
+1091 
-1097 FRNTRGFDANASIG
+1097 
-1111 WWFSSA
+1111 
-1117 FALRG
+1117 
-1122 GVHVTNADWQTT
+1122 
-1134 QYANEDTKLLV
+1134 
-1145 GTRGIAADLLINPLG
+1145 
-1160 FVKDYNWE
+1160 
-1168 MPFGFN
+1168 
-1174 LVGGYEFGQ
+1174 
-1183 GKRTMTPYADSFEGN
+1183 
-1198 YTALRGGVQLWAR
+1198 
-1211 LANGL
+1211 
-1216 RFTLEPMV
+1216 
-1224 SSVKLKGVN
+1224 
-1233 GYNYNEYALKAGVA
+1233 
-1247 VLFKRQAE
+1247 
-1255 RNYPDVPSDEVR
+1255 
-1267 NIPKKGYF
+1267 
-1275 LGVGMGWSNTI
+1275 
-1286 WDWRFSGYQHG
+1286 
-1297 VLKNATIFGGYHFN
+1297 
-1311 ELHGI
+1311 
-1316 RLQSE
+1316 
-1321 WMREKIAFP
+1321 
-1330 NYASQVKLKPNNYLL
+1330 QVKLKPNNYLL

-1440 FDAFSNFLIRDDE
+1440 FDAFRNFLIRDDE

-1471 MGKTPLKGFK
+1471 MSKTPLKGFK

-1509 ANWEKGSFMGDDVT
+1509 ANWDKGSFMGDDVT

-1585 GGQLWAK
+1585 GGQLWTK

-1607 IKLSAP
+1607 IKLSAS

-1731 QLNAL
+1731 QINAL

>member
-27 TKMLTA
+27 TKMLSA

-97 VHGDFWNNTFIDMG
+97 VRGDFWNNTFIDMG

-302 FNNQKRYMLDN
+302 FNNEKRYMLDN

-535 RFKGYQHDLLKNAV
+535 RFKGYQHDLLKNVV

-613 WNVYMYAGPTLLLGD
+613 WNVYVYAGPTLLLGD

-660 PKTRYPHHMVYT
+660 PKTRYPHHMVYS

-692 NNIFAAA
+692 NNIF
-699 SQRRFFFE
+699 
-707 YGFGPAYTGRT
+707 
-718 PLRFRNTRGFDAN
+718 
-731 ASIGWWF
+731 
-738 SSAFALRG
+738 
-746 GVHVTN
+746 V
-752 ADWQT
+752 
-757 TQYANE
+757 
-763 DTKLLVGTRGIAAD
+763 
-777 LLINPL
+777 
-783 GFVKDYNWE
+783 
-792 MPFGFNLVGGYEFGQ
+792 
-807 GKRTMTPY
+807 
-815 ADSFEGNYTA
+815 
-825 LRGGVQLW
+825 
-833 ARLANGLRFT
+833 
-843 LEPMVSS
+843 
-850 VKLKGVNGYNYN
+850 
-862 EYALKAGVAVLFKR
+862 
-876 QAERNYPDV
+876 
-885 PSDEVRNIPKKG
+885 
-897 YFLGVGM
+897 
-904 GWSNTIWDWRFSGYQ
+904 
-919 HGVLKNATIFGGYHF
+919 
-934 NELHG
+934 
-939 IRLQSEWM
+939 
-947 REKIAFPNYASQV
+947 
-960 KLKPNNYLLSLDYQ
+960 
-974 FNLYNYMAGY
+974 
-984 DPSCRWNVYLYGGP
+984 
-998 TLAVG
+998 
-1003 DGGTKLAANVGGM
+1003 
-1016 VTYNLT
+1016 
-1022 PDVSLFYSHTIYR
+1022 
-1035 FNKHYYPTSLV
+1035 
-1046 YTRDG
+1046 
-1051 TYTNNLNVGIMY
+1051 
-1063 NFDRD
+1063 
-1068 NNIFAAASQ
+1068 AASQ

-1440 FDAFSNFLIRDDE
+1440 FDAFRNFLIRDDE

-1471 MGKTPLKGFK
+1471 MSKTPLKGFK

-1509 ANWEKGSFMGDDVT
+1509 ANWDKGSFMGDDVT

-1607 IKLSAP
+1607 IKLSAS

-1766 GALNVGGQV
+1766 GALNIGGQV

-1784 LFYSHTVYRMPNG
+1784 LFYSHTVYRMPDG

>member
-27 TKMLTA
+27 TKMLSA
-33 DVHPLTVQDPDTVA
+33 DVHPLIVQDPDTVA

-97 VHGDFWNNTFIDMG
+97 VRGDFWNNTFIDMG

-136 GKVISPMVSFRLGF
+136 GKVVSPMVSFRLGF

-429 KTAASLLGSY
+429 KTAASLFGSY

-463 LEPTYMQTEH
+463 LEPTYMQIEH

-509 DSVLNTVQR
+509 DSVLNTIQR

-525 LGWNNTVWDW
+525 LGWNNTVWEW

-574 FFDSYGSGIEKY
+574 FFDSYGSGIEKF

-807 GKRTMTPY
+807 GKRTMTPN

-1016 VTYNLT
+1016 VTYSLT

-1077 RRFFFEYGFGPAYT
+1077 RHFFFEYGFGPAYT

-1183 GKRTMTPYADSFEGN
+1183 GKRTMTPNADSFEGN

-1391 MVTYNLTPD
+1391 MVTYSLTPD

-1440 FDAFSNFLIRDDE
+1440 FDAFRNFLIRDDE

-1471 MGKTPLKGFK
+1471 MSKTPLKGFK

-1498 VGVRGGAHVTN
+1498 VGIRGGAHVTN
-1509 ANWEKGSFMGDDVT
+1509 ANWDKGSFMGDDVT
-1523 LLFGTRGALF
+1523 LLIGTRGALF

-1570 GFVNTFEGN
+1570 GFVSTFEGN

-1607 IKLSAP
+1607 IKLSAS

-1635 FRDYDET
+1635 FRDYDES

-1784 LFYSHTVYRMPNG
+1784 LFYSHTVYRMPDG